1 MYPRGMF
8 MEGGAVRIIRRS
20 PGINHSQTI
29 LLVLI
34 FLLPMFSPI
43 TSVTAETRISADDFE
58 ILDDLTSVLSERENV
73 ISSELVKNMASPSLE
88 GVANSVAGTTSN
100 DPLFGIENM
109 FSDASIVD
117 TTPPEV
123 SHPGPYELLVNPD
136 KSPPGA
142 VDTVWQTIFN
152 LTDYLIWTKYMDLDG
167 NEVEKFEVVTF
178 TTSLFSLL
186 DPETNSFLH
195 AIDIDDDGDNDI
207 QVGLEI
213 SFDLGDD
220 FGIEGDT
227 LWIKPTISFTVLV
240 LEDSRDD
247 PDWNELDTLQVSL
260 LKAFAYS
267 EGILTGGESYVWVID
282 SKFTTPPNDF
292 SINIGLERIFFDISD
307 AGSSLV
313 TSLLSFIGLGIAIP
327 GADESNIVFLGLSAP
342 YAILINNNGQTYCP
356 DRYSQIEL
364 STLPSNEISCGVVAG
379 FGYVHFSPAD
389 TDGDREVWEVAY
401 IEATVHPNGVST
413 RLPSEVNLVIRT
425 DTTLAEDPGV
435 VGENALDTIEYYA
448 DRRADLHVHFH
459 ENKAGEPVENSG
471 DQRGNSTDSIG
482 WLRGMPA
489 GSLSTDEIDRV
500 FTMLGS
506 KSSPELPGGQP
517 EKLGMIIAIK
527 NFSRDTTQNVDDPT
541 LPVNPA
547 YPPKTLVL
555 IRSVESIQSIEY
567 DSWHKRGDIITDHSK
582 IHLELKN
589 IPTSIALYG
598 SFELGSSSATDT
610 SLDSGDNLDFLSKI
624 LDSVILNLV
633 NLFLDIGDIINSV
646 PSEVVSVLTGDSGSG
661 GLNSFAGRDVNLL
674 MTDNLLADRVNM
686 HIDELAVQIGSS
698 PHPVTLDNHVIISK
712 DRGLD
717 QVMGEFGAREP
728 LVPVASSVRFSGLS
742 QFTFSD
748 DEVLGTQSIGLI
760 TDSSEPFRFSFI
772 EHDSNSIDNLSFQSL
787 HLSDIP
793 NNISVLIDE
802 NSLNY
807 VANEGIELMTYVGLD
822 GNQKQGANIH
832 DMPAEFIFEFGE
844 QTSFTAETPISTVEV
859 QISNASEP
867 ITMTGDHF
875 LFHHDSIN
883 ETSTISTRLTG
894 IKELGWISPIEEG
907 ALGAP
912 GRGTA
917 FLKSAGDRPMSINI
931 DNAPTADSSGLSAL
945 ALIDPLPSHLSVEI
959 PTGND
964 DGSELVLPEYDSTKG
979 LSGVAFFIGGFSDFG
994 RSINSVL
1001 AGFTSDISTGTEE
1014 VDDSFSYA
1022 LQLESD
1028 TSFDLIVE
1036 ATYGDQVTKEPP
1048 WVHGIS
1054 FQSSPNGLSEGFHIK
1069 TWLPGLPPLI
1079 DLSISRNTL
1088 ENGEDWYIQASLD
1101 SWEPGREEFMIHAYG
1116 VNGQDLLLTMQGL
1129 EPGKPTNL
1137 FLDAVF
1143 EIRDS
1148 GGITQ
1153 VSTGTQFGLSEKLD
1167 WIHMML
1173 INRESQSRT
1182 EMLINDIPKSISLQ
1196 ASLGTAISID
1206 MSVPEEQRIE
1216 GFAVGSLMLQQM
1228 QWMDGF
1234 WWPATVFLKDIPGY
1248 INLTT
1253 APEMNFDI
1261 TRNLAFQGLPN
1272 LDFTSSD
1279 DGMSLYIEAFGRAIN
1294 SRGDIILLAEGMTD
1308 KLIIKPTN
1316 DFGLEIR
1323 SGGSGVERIYV
1334 RMNDVPTGSSQVG
1347 TPPVFLEEME
1357 AMGENLRS
1365 ATLHIRELVGPYSVI
1380 EVDDVDGG
1388 KIIAS
1393 ARVTTEFAGRD
1404 IQIRG
1409 VLIDAQTTGGVPT
1422 GTTLGVNGLSSDL
1435 SILNLVPGLSGST
1448 HHLLVPEPFTSAIL
1462 TVIATLTE
1470 GGS

>member
-1 MYPRGMF
+1 
-8 MEGGAVRIIRRS
+8 MEGGAVRVIRKS

-43 TSVTAETRISADDFE
+43 TSVSAQTRISADDFE
-58 ILDDLTSVLSERENV
+58 ILDDLTSVLSERESV
-73 ISSELVKNMASPSLE
+73 ISSELVENLASPSLE
-88 GVANSVAGTTSN
+88 GVMNSVAPTTSN
-100 DPLFGIENM
+100 DPLFGIDEM
-109 FSDASIVD
+109 FSDATIVD
-117 TTPPEV
+117 PTPPEV
-123 SHPGPYELLVNPD
+123 VHPGPYDLLINPE

-152 LTDYLIWTKYMDLDG
+152 LTDYLIWTKYIDMDG
-167 NEVEKFEVVTF
+167 NQVEKFEVVTF
-178 TTSLFSLL
+178 TATLL
-186 DPETNSFLH
+186 SFLDSETNSLLH
-195 AIDIDDDGDNDI
+195 AVDIDNDGDNDI

-213 SFDLGDD
+213 SFDLGDEV
-220 FGIEGDT
+220 GIEGDT
-227 LWIKPTISFTVLV
+227 LWIKPTISFTVMV
-240 LEDSRDD
+240 LESSRDD
-247 PDWNELDTLQVSL
+247 SDWDELQTLQVSL

-267 EGILTGGESYVWVID
+267 DGIFTGGESYVWVID
-282 SKFTTPPNDF
+282 SKFTTQPDDF
-292 SINIGLERIFFDISD
+292 SIDIGIEKIFFDISD
-307 AGSSLV
+307 ASSSLV
-313 TSLLSFIGLGIAIP
+313 ASLISLIAGGISIPGLGGDA
-327 GADESNIVFLGLSAP
+327 SNIVLGSLSAP

-356 DRYSQIEL
+356 ERYSQIEL
-364 STLPSNEISCGVVAG
+364 TTLPSSEISCGVIAG
-379 FGYVHFSPAD
+379 FGYVHFSPQD
-389 TDGDREVWEVAY
+389 TDGNRDIWEVAY
-401 IEATVHPNGVST
+401 IEATIHPNGVST

-425 DTTLAEDPGV
+425 DSTLSEGAGD

-448 DRRADLHVHFH
+448 DRRSDLHVHFH
-459 ENKAGEPVENSG
+459 ENKAGEPVASG
-471 DQRGNSTDSIG
+471 ESSGNSTDTIG

-489 GSLSTDEIDRV
+489 GSLSADEIDRI

-527 NFSRDTTQNVDDPT
+527 NFSKDSTQNVDDST

-547 YPPKTLVL
+547 FPPKTLVL
-555 IRSVESIQSIEY
+555 IRSSQSIQSIEY

-582 IHLELKN
+582 IHLEMKDL
-589 IPTSIALYG
+589 PTSIVLYG
-598 SFELGSSSATDT
+598 SFEFGSSSTSDT
-610 SLDSGDNLDFLSKI
+610 SLDSGTNLDFVSKI

-633 NLFLDIGDIINSV
+633 DLFLDIGGIINSI
-646 PSEVVSVLTGDSGSG
+646 PSEVVSVLTGDSGG
-661 GLNSFAGRDVNLL
+661 VGLNSFAGRDVTLL
-674 MTDNLLADRVNM
+674 MTDNLLLERVNM
-686 HIDELAVQIGSS
+686 QINELAVQIGSS
-698 PHPVTLDNHVIISK
+698 PHPVTLGDHVIISK
-712 DRGLD
+712 DRNLN
-717 QVMGEFGAREP
+717 QVMGESGLREP
-728 LVPVASSVRFSGLS
+728 LVPVASSIRFSGLS
-742 QFTFSD
+742 EFTFSD
-748 DEVLGTQSIGLI
+748 DDVLETQSISLI
-760 TDSSEPFRFSFI
+760 TESSESFRFSFI
-772 EHDSNSIDNLSFQSL
+772 EHNGDSLENLSFQSL

-793 NNISVLIDE
+793 NNISVMIDE

-807 VANEGIELMTYVGLD
+807 IANEDIELMTYVGLD
-822 GNQKQGANIH
+822 GEQRQGANIH
-832 DMPAEFIFEFGE
+832 DMPAEFIFEFGD
-844 QTSFTAETPISTVEV
+844 QTSFIAESPISTVEV
-859 QISNASEP
+859 QISNSSAP

-894 IKELGWISPIEEG
+894 IQELGWISPVEEG
-907 ALGAP
+907 APGEL

-945 ALIDPLPSHLSVEI
+945 ALVDPLPSHLSVEI

-964 DGSELVLPEYDSTKG
+964 GGSDLVIPEFNSTKG
-979 LSGVAFFIGGFSDFG
+979 LSGVAFFIGGLSDFG

-1001 AGFTSDISTGTEE
+1001 AGFTGDISTGTEE

-1028 TSFDLIVE
+1028 TSFDLVVE
-1036 ATYGDQVTKEPP
+1036 ATYGNPVNSEPP

-1054 FQSSPNGLSEGFHIK
+1054 FQSSPNGLSDGFHIK

-1079 DLSISRNTL
+1079 DLSISRTSQL
-1088 ENGEDWYIQASLD
+1088 NGEDWYIQASLD

-1129 EPGKPTNL
+1129 EPGKSTNL
-1137 FLDAVF
+1137 FLDSVF

-1148 GGITQ
+1148 GGITE
-1153 VSTGTQFGLSEKLD
+1153 VSTGTQFGLSERLD

-1173 INRESQSRT
+1173 INRDSQSRT
-1182 EMLINDIPKSISLQ
+1182 EMLINEIPKSIALQ

-1206 MSVPEEQRIE
+1206 MSVPEEERIE

-1261 TRNLAFQGLPN
+1261 TKNLAFQGLPN
-1272 LDFTSSD
+1272 FEFTSSD

-1316 DFGLEIR
+1316 AYGLEIR
-1323 SGGSGVERIYV
+1323 SSGSGVEKIYI

-1393 ARVTTEFAGRD
+1393 AKVTTEFAGRE

-1448 HHLLVPEPFTSAIL
+1448 HHVLVPEPFTSAIL
-1462 TVIATLTE
+1462 TVIATLSE
-1470 GGS
+1470 GGN

>member
-1 MYPRGMF
+1 
-8 MEGGAVRIIRRS
+8 
-20 PGINHSQTI
+20 
-29 LLVLI
+29 
-34 FLLPMFSPI
+34 
-43 TSVTAETRISADDFE
+43 
-58 ILDDLTSVLSERENV
+58 
-73 ISSELVKNMASPSLE
+73 
-88 GVANSVAGTTSN
+88 
-100 DPLFGIENM
+100 
-109 FSDASIVD
+109 
-117 TTPPEV
+117 
-123 SHPGPYELLVNPD
+123 
-136 KSPPGA
+136 
-142 VDTVWQTIFN
+142 
-152 LTDYLIWTKYMDLDG
+152 
-167 NEVEKFEVVTF
+167 
-178 TTSLFSLL
+178 
-186 DPETNSFLH
+186 
-195 AIDIDDDGDNDI
+195 
-207 QVGLEI
+207 
-213 SFDLGDD
+213 
-220 FGIEGDT
+220 
-227 LWIKPTISFTVLV
+227 
-240 LEDSRDD
+240 
-247 PDWNELDTLQVSL
+247 
-260 LKAFAYS
+260 
-267 EGILTGGESYVWVID
+267 
-282 SKFTTPPNDF
+282 
-292 SINIGLERIFFDISD
+292 
-307 AGSSLV
+307 
-313 TSLLSFIGLGIAIP
+313 
-327 GADESNIVFLGLSAP
+327 
-342 YAILINNNGQTYCP
+342 
-356 DRYSQIEL
+356 
-364 STLPSNEISCGVVAG
+364 
-379 FGYVHFSPAD
+379 
-389 TDGDREVWEVAY
+389 
-401 IEATVHPNGVST
+401 
-413 RLPSEVNLVIRT
+413 
-425 DTTLAEDPGV
+425 
-435 VGENALDTIEYYA
+435 
-448 DRRADLHVHFH
+448 
-459 ENKAGEPVENSG
+459 
-471 DQRGNSTDSIG
+471 
-482 WLRGMPA
+482 
-489 GSLSTDEIDRV
+489 
-500 FTMLGS
+500 
-506 KSSPELPGGQP
+506 
-517 EKLGMIIAIK
+517 
-527 NFSRDTTQNVDDPT
+527 
-541 LPVNPA
+541 
-547 YPPKTLVL
+547 
-555 IRSVESIQSIEY
+555 
-567 DSWHKRGDIITDHSK
+567 
-582 IHLELKN
+582 
-589 IPTSIALYG
+589 
-598 SFELGSSSATDT
+598 
-610 SLDSGDNLDFLSKI
+610 
-624 LDSVILNLV
+624 
-633 NLFLDIGDIINSV
+633 
-646 PSEVVSVLTGDSGSG
+646 
-661 GLNSFAGRDVNLL
+661 
-674 MTDNLLADRVNM
+674 
-686 HIDELAVQIGSS
+686 
-698 PHPVTLDNHVIISK
+698 
-712 DRGLD
+712 
-717 QVMGEFGAREP
+717 MGEFGARDP

-994 RSINSVL
+994 RSINSIL

-1167 WIHMML
+1167 WIHMVL

>member
-1 MYPRGMF
+1 
-8 MEGGAVRIIRRS
+8 MEGGAVRVIRRS

-43 TSVTAETRISADDFE
+43 TSVSAQTRISADDFE
-58 ILDDLTSVLSERENV
+58 ILDDLTSVLSERESV
-73 ISSELVKNMASPSLE
+73 ISSELVENLASPSLE
-88 GVANSVAGTTSN
+88 GVMNSVASTTSN
-100 DPLFGIENM
+100 DPLFGIDEM
-109 FSDASIVD
+109 FSDATIVD
-117 TTPPEV
+117 PTPPEV
-123 SHPGPYELLVNPD
+123 VHPGPYDLLINPE

-152 LTDYLIWTKYMDLDG
+152 LTDYLIWTKYIDMDG

-178 TTSLFSLL
+178 TATLLSFL

-195 AIDIDDDGDNDI
+195 AIDVDDDGDNDI

-213 SFDLGDD
+213 AFDLGDEL
-220 FGIEGDT
+220 GIEGDT
-227 LWIKPTISFTVLV
+227 LWIKPTISFTVIV
-240 LEDSRDD
+240 LESSRDD
-247 PDWNELDTLQVSL
+247 SDWDELQSLQVSL

-267 EGILTGGESYVWVID
+267 DGIFNGGESYVWVID
-282 SKFTTPPNDF
+282 SKFTTQPDDF
-292 SINIGLERIFFDISD
+292 SIDIGIEKIFFDISD
-307 AGSSLV
+307 ASSSLV
-313 TSLLSFIGLGIAIP
+313 ASLISLIAGGISIPGLGGDA
-327 GADESNIVFLGLSAP
+327 SNIVLGALSAP

-356 DRYSQIEL
+356 ERYSQIEL
-364 STLPSNEISCGVVAG
+364 TTLPSSEISCGVIAG
-379 FGYVHFSPAD
+379 FGYVHFSPQD
-389 TDGDREVWEVAY
+389 TDGNRDIWEVAY
-401 IEATVHPNGVST
+401 IEATIHPNGVST

-425 DTTLAEDPGV
+425 DSTLSEGAGD

-448 DRRADLHVHFH
+448 DRRSDLRVHFH
-459 ENKAGEPVENSG
+459 ENKAGEPVASG
-471 DQRGNSTDSIG
+471 ESRGNSTDTIG

-489 GSLSTDEIDRV
+489 GSLSVDEIDRI

-506 KSSPELPGGQP
+506 KASPELPGGQP

-527 NFSRDTTQNVDDPT
+527 NFSRDSTQNVDDST

-547 YPPKTLVL
+547 FPPKTLVL
-555 IRSVESIQSIEY
+555 IRSSQSIQSIEY

-582 IHLELKN
+582 IHLEMKDL
-589 IPTSIALYG
+589 PTSIVLYG
-598 SFELGSSSATDT
+598 SFEFSSSSTSDT
-610 SLDSGDNLDFLSKI
+610 SLDSGTNLDFVSKI

-633 NLFLDIGDIINSV
+633 DLFLDIGGIINSI
-646 PSEVVSVLTGDSGSG
+646 PSEVVSVLTGDSGG
-661 GLNSFAGRDVNLL
+661 VGLDSFAGRDVTLL
-674 MTDNLLADRVNM
+674 MTDNLLVDRVNM
-686 HIDELAVQIGSS
+686 QINELAVQIGSS
-698 PHPVTLDNHVIISK
+698 PHPVTLGDHIIISK
-712 DRGLD
+712 DRNLN
-717 QVMGEFGAREP
+717 QVMGESGLREP
-728 LVPVASSVRFSGLS
+728 LVPVASSIRFSGLS
-742 QFTFSD
+742 EFTFSD
-748 DEVLGTQSIGLI
+748 DDVLETQSISLI
-760 TDSSEPFRFSFI
+760 TDSSESFRFSFI
-772 EHDSNSIDNLSFQSL
+772 EHNGDSLENLSFQSL

-793 NNISVLIDE
+793 NNISVVIDE

-807 VANEGIELMTYVGLD
+807 IANEGIELMTYVGLD
-822 GNQKQGANIH
+822 GEQRQGANIH
-832 DMPAEFIFEFGE
+832 DMPAEFIFEFGD
-844 QTSFTAETPISTVEV
+844 QTSFIAESPISTVEV
-859 QISNASEP
+859 QISNSSAP

-894 IKELGWISPIEEG
+894 IQELGWISPTEEG
-907 ALGAP
+907 APGEL

-945 ALIDPLPSHLSVEI
+945 ALVDPLPSHLSVEI
-959 PTGND
+959 PTGGND
-964 DGSELVLPEYDSTKG
+964 GGSDLVLPEFNSTKG

-1001 AGFTSDISTGTEE
+1001 AGFTGDISTGTEE

-1028 TSFDLIVE
+1028 TSFDLVVE
-1036 ATYGDQVTKEPP
+1036 ATYGNPVNSEPP

-1054 FQSSPNGLSEGFHIK
+1054 FQSSPNGLSDGFHIK

-1079 DLSISRNTL
+1079 DLSISRTSQL
-1088 ENGEDWYIQASLD
+1088 NGEDWYIQASLD

-1137 FLDAVF
+1137 FLDSVF

-1148 GGITQ
+1148 GGITE
-1153 VSTGTQFGLSEKLD
+1153 VSTGTQFGLSERLD

-1173 INRESQSRT
+1173 INRDSQSRT
-1182 EMLINDIPKSISLQ
+1182 EMLINEIPKSIALQ

-1206 MSVPEEQRIE
+1206 MSVPEEERIE

-1261 TRNLAFQGLPN
+1261 TKNLAFQGLPN
-1272 LDFTSSD
+1272 FEFTSSD

-1316 DFGLEIR
+1316 AYGLEIR
-1323 SGGSGVERIYV
+1323 SSGSGVEKIYI

-1347 TPPVFLEEME
+1347 SPPVFLEEME

-1393 ARVTTEFAGRD
+1393 AKITTEFAGRE

-1448 HHLLVPEPFTSAIL
+1448 HHVLVPEPFTSAIL
-1462 TVIATLTE
+1462 TVIATLSE
-1470 GGS
+1470 GGN

>member
-1 MYPRGMF
+1 MQ
-8 MEGGAVRIIRRS
+8 GGAVRLIRKS

-29 LLVLI
+29 LLVMI

-43 TSVTAETRISADDFE
+43 SSVSAETRMGADDFE
-58 ILDDLTSVLSERENV
+58 ILDDLTSVLSERESV
-73 ISSELVKNMASPSLE
+73 ISSELVENLASPSLE
-88 GVANSVAGTTSN
+88 GVMNSVAPTTSN
-100 DPLFGIENM
+100 DPLFGIDEM
-109 FSDASIVD
+109 FSDATIVD
-117 TTPPEV
+117 PTPPEV
-123 SHPGPYELLVNPD
+123 VHPGPYDLLINPE

-152 LTDYLIWTKYMDLDG
+152 LTDYLIWTKYIDMDG
-167 NEVEKFEVVTF
+167 NQVEKFEVVTF
-178 TTSLFSLL
+178 TATLL
-186 DPETNSFLH
+186 SFLDSETNSLLH
-195 AIDIDDDGDNDI
+195 AVDIDDDGDNDI

-213 SFDLGDD
+213 SFDLGDEV
-220 FGIEGDT
+220 GIEGDT
-227 LWIKPTISFTVLV
+227 LWIKPTISFTVMV
-240 LEDSRDD
+240 LESSRDD
-247 PDWNELDTLQVSL
+247 SDWDELQTLQVSL

-267 EGILTGGESYVWVID
+267 DGIFTGGESYVWVID
-282 SKFTTPPNDF
+282 SKFTTQPDDF
-292 SINIGLERIFFDISD
+292 SIDIGIEKIFFDISD
-307 AGSSLV
+307 ASSSLV
-313 TSLLSFIGLGIAIP
+313 ASLISLIAGGISIPGLG
-327 GADESNIVFLGLSAP
+327 GDTSNIVLGSLSAP

-356 DRYSQIEL
+356 ERYSQIEL
-364 STLPSNEISCGVVAG
+364 TTLPSSEISCGVIAG
-379 FGYVHFSPAD
+379 FGYVHFSPQD
-389 TDGDREVWEVAY
+389 TDGNRDIWEVAY
-401 IEATVHPNGVST
+401 IEATIHPNGVST

-425 DTTLAEDPGV
+425 DSTLSEGAGD

-448 DRRADLHVHFH
+448 DRRSDLHVHFH
-459 ENKAGEPVENSG
+459 ENKAGEPVASG
-471 DQRGNSTDSIG
+471 ESSGNSTDTIG

-489 GSLSTDEIDRV
+489 GSLSVDEIDRI

-527 NFSRDTTQNVDDPT
+527 NFSRDSTQNVDDST

-547 YPPKTLVL
+547 FPPKTLVL
-555 IRSVESIQSIEY
+555 IRSSQSIQSIEY

-582 IHLELKN
+582 IHLEMKDL
-589 IPTSIALYG
+589 PTSIVLYG
-598 SFELGSSSATDT
+598 SFEFGSSSTSDT
-610 SLDSGDNLDFLSKI
+610 SLDSGTNLDFVSKI

-633 NLFLDIGDIINSV
+633 DLFLDIGGIINSI
-646 PSEVVSVLTGDSGSG
+646 PSEVVSVLTGDSGG
-661 GLNSFAGRDVNLL
+661 VGLNSFAGRDVTLL
-674 MTDNLLADRVNM
+674 MTDNLLLERVNM
-686 HIDELAVQIGSS
+686 QINELAVQIGSS
-698 PHPVTLDNHVIISK
+698 PHPVTLGDHVIISK
-712 DRGLD
+712 DRNLN
-717 QVMGEFGAREP
+717 QVMGESGLREP
-728 LVPVASSVRFSGLS
+728 LVPVASSIRFSGLS
-742 QFTFSD
+742 EFTFSD
-748 DEVLGTQSIGLI
+748 DDVLETQSISLI
-760 TDSSEPFRFSFI
+760 TESSESFRFSFI
-772 EHDSNSIDNLSFQSL
+772 EHNGDSLENLSFQSL

-793 NNISVLIDE
+793 NNISVMIDE

-807 VANEGIELMTYVGLD
+807 IANEGIELMTYVGLD
-822 GNQKQGANIH
+822 GEQRQGANIH
-832 DMPAEFIFEFGE
+832 DMPAEFIFEFGD
-844 QTSFTAETPISTVEV
+844 QTSFIAESPISTVEV
-859 QISNASEP
+859 QISNSSAP

-894 IKELGWISPIEEG
+894 IQELGWISPVEEG
-907 ALGAP
+907 APGEL

-945 ALIDPLPSHLSVEI
+945 ALVDPLPSHLSVEI

-964 DGSELVLPEYDSTKG
+964 GGSDLVLPEFNSTKG
-979 LSGVAFFIGGFSDFG
+979 LSGVAFFIGGLSDFG

-1001 AGFTSDISTGTEE
+1001 AGFTGDISTGTEE

-1028 TSFDLIVE
+1028 TSFDLVVE
-1036 ATYGDQVTKEPP
+1036 ATYGNPVNSEPP

-1054 FQSSPNGLSEGFHIK
+1054 FQSSPNGLSDGFHIK

-1079 DLSISRNTL
+1079 DLSISRTSQL
-1088 ENGEDWYIQASLD
+1088 NGEDWYIQASLD

-1129 EPGKPTNL
+1129 EPGKSTNL
-1137 FLDAVF
+1137 FLDSVF
-1143 EIRDS
+1143 EIRDT
-1148 GGITQ
+1148 GGITE
-1153 VSTGTQFGLSEKLD
+1153 VATGTQFGLSESLE

-1182 EMLINDIPKSISLQ
+1182 EMLINDIPKSIALQ
-1196 ASLGTAISID
+1196 ASIGTAISID
-1206 MSVPEEQRIE
+1206 MSVPENERID
-1216 GFAVGSLMLQQM
+1216 GFAVGSLMIQQM

-1261 TRNLAFQGLPN
+1261 TQNLAFQGLPN
-1272 LDFTSSD
+1272 FEFTSSD

-1294 SRGDIILLAEGMTD
+1294 SRGDMILLAQGMTD
-1308 KLIIKPTN
+1308 KLVIKPTSG
-1316 DFGLEIR
+1316 FGLEIR
-1323 SGGSGVERIYV
+1323 SSGNGVEKIYV
-1334 RMNDVPTGSSQVG
+1334 RMNNVPTGSSQPG

-1388 KIIAS
+1388 KVIVS
-1393 ARVTTEFAGRD
+1393 ARLTTEFAGKE
-1404 IQIRG
+1404 IQLRG

-1435 SILNLVPGLSGST
+1435 SILNLIPGLSGST
-1448 HHLLVPEPFTSAIL
+1448 HHVLVPEPFTSAIM
-1462 TVIATLTE
+1462 TIFATLME
-1470 GGS
+1470 GGG

>member
-1 MYPRGMF
+1 
-8 MEGGAVRIIRRS
+8 MEGGAVRVIRRS

-43 TSVTAETRISADDFE
+43 TSVSAQTRISADDFE
-58 ILDDLTSVLSERENV
+58 ILDDLTSVLSERESV
-73 ISSELVKNMASPSLE
+73 ISSELVENLASPSLE
-88 GVANSVAGTTSN
+88 GVMNSVASTTSN
-100 DPLFGIENM
+100 DPLFGIDEM
-109 FSDASIVD
+109 FSDATIVD
-117 TTPPEV
+117 PTPPEV
-123 SHPGPYELLVNPD
+123 VHPGPYDLLINPE

-152 LTDYLIWTKYMDLDG
+152 LTDYLIWTKYIDMDG

-178 TTSLFSLL
+178 TATLLSFL
-186 DPETNSFLH
+186 DPETNSLLH
-195 AIDIDDDGDNDI
+195 AIDVDDDGDNDI

-213 SFDLGDD
+213 AFDLGDEL
-220 FGIEGDT
+220 GIEGDT
-227 LWIKPTISFTVLV
+227 LWIKPTISFTVIV
-240 LEDSRDD
+240 LESSRDD
-247 PDWNELDTLQVSL
+247 SDWDELQSLQVSL

-267 EGILTGGESYVWVID
+267 DGIFNGGESYVWVID
-282 SKFTTPPNDF
+282 SKFTTQPDDF
-292 SINIGLERIFFDISD
+292 SIDIGIEKIFFDISD
-307 AGSSLV
+307 ASSSLV
-313 TSLLSFIGLGIAIP
+313 ASLISLIAGGISIPGLGGDA
-327 GADESNIVFLGLSAP
+327 SNIVLGALSAP

-356 DRYSQIEL
+356 ERYSQIEL
-364 STLPSNEISCGVVAG
+364 TTLPSSEISCGVIAG
-379 FGYVHFSPAD
+379 FGYVHFSPQD
-389 TDGDREVWEVAY
+389 TDGNRDIWEVAY
-401 IEATVHPNGVST
+401 IEATIHPNGVST

-425 DTTLAEDPGV
+425 DSTLSEGAGD

-448 DRRADLHVHFH
+448 DRRSDLRVHFH
-459 ENKAGEPVENSG
+459 ENKAGEPVASG
-471 DQRGNSTDSIG
+471 ESRGNSTDTIG

-489 GSLSTDEIDRV
+489 GSLSVDEIDRI

-506 KSSPELPGGQP
+506 KASPELPGGQP

-527 NFSRDTTQNVDDPT
+527 NFSRDSTQNVDDST

-547 YPPKTLVL
+547 FPPKTLVL
-555 IRSVESIQSIEY
+555 IRSSQSIQSIEY

-582 IHLELKN
+582 IHLEMKDL
-589 IPTSIALYG
+589 PTSIVLYG
-598 SFELGSSSATDT
+598 SFEFSSSSTSDT
-610 SLDSGDNLDFLSKI
+610 SLDSGTNLDFVSKI

-633 NLFLDIGDIINSV
+633 DLFLDIGGIINSI
-646 PSEVVSVLTGDSGSG
+646 PSEVVSVLTGDSGG
-661 GLNSFAGRDVNLL
+661 VGLNSFAGRDVTLL
-674 MTDNLLADRVNM
+674 MTDNLLVDRVNM
-686 HIDELAVQIGSS
+686 QINELAVQIGSS
-698 PHPVTLDNHVIISK
+698 PHPVTLGDHIIISK
-712 DRGLD
+712 DRNLN
-717 QVMGEFGAREP
+717 QVMGESGLREP
-728 LVPVASSVRFSGLS
+728 LVPVASSIRFSGLS
-742 QFTFSD
+742 EFTFSD
-748 DEVLGTQSIGLI
+748 DDVLETQSISLI
-760 TDSSEPFRFSFI
+760 TDSSESFRFSFI
-772 EHDSNSIDNLSFQSL
+772 EHNGDSLENLSFQSL

-793 NNISVLIDE
+793 NNISVVIDE

-807 VANEGIELMTYVGLD
+807 IANEGIELMTYVGLD
-822 GNQKQGANIH
+822 GEQRQGANIH
-832 DMPAEFIFEFGE
+832 DMPAEFIFEFGD
-844 QTSFTAETPISTVEV
+844 QTSFIAESPISTVEV
-859 QISNASEP
+859 QISNSSAP

-894 IKELGWISPIEEG
+894 IQELGWISPTEEG
-907 ALGAP
+907 APGEL

-945 ALIDPLPSHLSVEI
+945 ALVDPLPSHLSVEI
-959 PTGND
+959 PTGGND
-964 DGSELVLPEYDSTKG
+964 GGSDLVLPEFNSTKG

-1001 AGFTSDISTGTEE
+1001 AGFTGDISTGTEE

-1028 TSFDLIVE
+1028 TSFDLVVE
-1036 ATYGDQVTKEPP
+1036 ATYGNPVNSEPP

-1054 FQSSPNGLSEGFHIK
+1054 FQSSPNGLSDGFHIK

-1079 DLSISRNTL
+1079 DLSISRTSQL
-1088 ENGEDWYIQASLD
+1088 NGEDWYIQASLD

-1137 FLDAVF
+1137 FLDSVF

-1148 GGITQ
+1148 GGITE
-1153 VSTGTQFGLSEKLD
+1153 VSTGTQFGLSERLD

-1173 INRESQSRT
+1173 INRDSQSRT
-1182 EMLINDIPKSISLQ
+1182 EMLINEIPKSIALQ

-1206 MSVPEEQRIE
+1206 MSVPEEERIE

-1261 TRNLAFQGLPN
+1261 TKNLAFQGLPN
-1272 LDFTSSD
+1272 FEFTSSD

-1316 DFGLEIR
+1316 AYGLEIR
-1323 SGGSGVERIYV
+1323 SSGSGVEKIYI

-1347 TPPVFLEEME
+1347 SPPVFLEEME

-1393 ARVTTEFAGRD
+1393 AKVTTEFAGRE

-1448 HHLLVPEPFTSAIL
+1448 HHVLVPEPFTSAIL
-1462 TVIATLTE
+1462 TVIATLSE
-1470 GGS
+1470 GGN

>member
-1 MYPRGMF
+1 
-8 MEGGAVRIIRRS
+8 MEGGAVRVIRKS

-43 TSVTAETRISADDFE
+43 TSVSAQTRISADDFE
-58 ILDDLTSVLSERENV
+58 ILDDLTSVLSERESV
-73 ISSELVKNMASPSLE
+73 ISSELVENLASPSLE
-88 GVANSVAGTTSN
+88 GVMNSVAPTTSN
-100 DPLFGIENM
+100 DPLFGIDEM
-109 FSDASIVD
+109 FSDATIVD
-117 TTPPEV
+117 PTPPEV
-123 SHPGPYELLVNPD
+123 VHPGPYDLLINPE

-152 LTDYLIWTKYMDLDG
+152 LTDYLIWTKYIDMDG
-167 NEVEKFEVVTF
+167 NQVEKFEVVTF
-178 TTSLFSLL
+178 TATLL
-186 DPETNSFLH
+186 SFLDSETNSLLH
-195 AIDIDDDGDNDI
+195 AVDIDNDGDNDI

-213 SFDLGDD
+213 SFDLGDEV
-220 FGIEGDT
+220 GIEGDT
-227 LWIKPTISFTVLV
+227 LWIKPTISFTVMV
-240 LEDSRDD
+240 LESSRDD
-247 PDWNELDTLQVSL
+247 SDWDELQTLQVSL

-267 EGILTGGESYVWVID
+267 DGIFTGGESYVWVID
-282 SKFTTPPNDF
+282 SKFTTQPDDF
-292 SINIGLERIFFDISD
+292 SIDIGIEKIFFDISD
-307 AGSSLV
+307 ASSSLV
-313 TSLLSFIGLGIAIP
+313 ASLISLIAGGISIPGLGGDA
-327 GADESNIVFLGLSAP
+327 SNIVLGSLSAP

-356 DRYSQIEL
+356 ERYSQIEL
-364 STLPSNEISCGVVAG
+364 TTLPSSEISCGVIAG
-379 FGYVHFSPAD
+379 FGYVHFSPQD
-389 TDGDREVWEVAY
+389 TDGNRDIWEVAY
-401 IEATVHPNGVST
+401 IEATIHPNGVST

-425 DTTLAEDPGV
+425 DSTLSEGAGD

-448 DRRADLHVHFH
+448 DRRSDLHVHFH
-459 ENKAGEPVENSG
+459 ENKAGEPVASG
-471 DQRGNSTDSIG
+471 ESSGNSTDTIG

-489 GSLSTDEIDRV
+489 GSLSADEIDRI

-527 NFSRDTTQNVDDPT
+527 NFSKDSTQNVDDST

-547 YPPKTLVL
+547 FPPKTLVL
-555 IRSVESIQSIEY
+555 IRSSQSIQSIEY

-582 IHLELKN
+582 IHLEMKDL
-589 IPTSIALYG
+589 PTSIVLYG
-598 SFELGSSSATDT
+598 SFEFGSSSTSDT
-610 SLDSGDNLDFLSKI
+610 SLDSGTNLDFVSKI

-633 NLFLDIGDIINSV
+633 DLFLDIGGIINSI
-646 PSEVVSVLTGDSGSG
+646 PSEVVSVLTGDSGG
-661 GLNSFAGRDVNLL
+661 VGLNSFAGRDVTLL
-674 MTDNLLADRVNM
+674 MTDNLLLERVNM
-686 HIDELAVQIGSS
+686 QINELAVQIGSS
-698 PHPVTLDNHVIISK
+698 PHPVTLGDHVIISK
-712 DRGLD
+712 DRNLN
-717 QVMGEFGAREP
+717 QVMGESGLREP
-728 LVPVASSVRFSGLS
+728 LVPVASSIRFSGLS
-742 QFTFSD
+742 EFTFSD
-748 DEVLGTQSIGLI
+748 DDVLETQSISLI
-760 TDSSEPFRFSFI
+760 TESSESFRFSFI
-772 EHDSNSIDNLSFQSL
+772 EHNGDSLENLSFQSL

-793 NNISVLIDE
+793 NNISVMIDE

-807 VANEGIELMTYVGLD
+807 IANEGIELMTYVGLD
-822 GNQKQGANIH
+822 GEQKQGANIH
-832 DMPAEFIFEFGE
+832 DMPAEFIFEFGD
-844 QTSFTAETPISTVEV
+844 QTSFIAESPISTVEV
-859 QISNASEP
+859 QISNSSAP

-894 IKELGWISPIEEG
+894 IQELGWISPVEEG
-907 ALGAP
+907 APGEL

-945 ALIDPLPSHLSVEI
+945 ALVDPLPSHLSVEI

-964 DGSELVLPEYDSTKG
+964 GGSDLVIPEFNSTKG

-1001 AGFTSDISTGTEE
+1001 AGFTGDISTGTEE

-1028 TSFDLIVE
+1028 TSFDLVVE
-1036 ATYGDQVTKEPP
+1036 ATYGNPVNSEPP

-1054 FQSSPNGLSEGFHIK
+1054 FQSSPNGLSDGFHIK

-1079 DLSISRNTL
+1079 DLSISRTSQL
-1088 ENGEDWYIQASLD
+1088 NGEDWYIQASLD

-1129 EPGKPTNL
+1129 EPGKSTNL
-1137 FLDAVF
+1137 FLDSVF

-1148 GGITQ
+1148 GGITE
-1153 VSTGTQFGLSEKLD
+1153 VSTGTQFGLSERLD

-1173 INRESQSRT
+1173 INRDSQSRT
-1182 EMLINDIPKSISLQ
+1182 EMLINEIPKSIALQ

-1206 MSVPEEQRIE
+1206 MSVPEEERIE

-1261 TRNLAFQGLPN
+1261 TKNLAFQGLPN
-1272 LDFTSSD
+1272 FEFTSSD

-1316 DFGLEIR
+1316 AYGLEIR
-1323 SGGSGVERIYV
+1323 SSGSGVEKIYI

-1393 ARVTTEFAGRD
+1393 AKVTTEFAGRE

-1448 HHLLVPEPFTSAIL
+1448 HHVLVPEPFTSAIL
-1462 TVIATLTE
+1462 TVIATLSE
-1470 GGS
+1470 GGN

>member
-1 MYPRGMF
+1 MQD
-8 MEGGAVRIIRRS
+8 GAVRIIRRS
-20 PGINHSQTI
+20 PGRDHSQTI

-43 TSVTAETRISADDFE
+43 ASVSAENRISSDDFE
-58 ILDDLTSVLSERENV
+58 ILDDLTNVLYERESV
-73 ISSELVKNMASPSLE
+73 ISSELVENMASPSLE
-88 GVANSVAGTTSN
+88 GVINSLADTTNN
-100 DPLFGIENM
+100 DPLFGIDDT
-109 FSDASIVD
+109 FSDSTMID
-117 TTPPEV
+117 TNPPEV
-123 SHPGPYELLVNPD
+123 VHPGPYDLLVNPEN
-136 KSPPGA
+136 SPPGA
-142 VDTVWQTIFN
+142 VNTVWETIFN
-152 LTDYLIWTKYMDLDG
+152 LTDYLIWTKYIDSDG

-178 TTSLFSLL
+178 TATLFSFL
-186 DPETNSFLH
+186 DQETDSLLH
-195 AIDIDDDGDNDI
+195 AIDVDDDGDNDI
-207 QVGLEI
+207 QVGLAI
-213 SFDLGDD
+213 SFDLGDE

-227 LWIKPTISFTVLV
+227 LWIKPTISFTVKV
-240 LEDSRDD
+240 LEDSQND
-247 PDWNELDTLQVSL
+247 PDWEDLETLQVSL

-282 SKFTTPPNDF
+282 SKFTMQPDDF
-292 SINIGLERIFFDISD
+292 SIDVGIERFFFDISD

-313 TSLLSFIGLGIAIP
+313 ASLLSLLSLGIPIP
-327 GADESNIVFLGLSAP
+327 GADESNIVLSSLSSP
-342 YAILINNNGQTYCP
+342 YAILVNNNGQTYCP

-364 STLPSNEISCGVVAG
+364 STLPSSEISCGVVAG
-379 FGYVHFSPAD
+379 FGYVHLSPQD
-389 TDGDREVWEVAY
+389 TDGSREVWEVAY
-401 IEATVHPNGVST
+401 IEATIHPNGLST

-425 DTTLAEDPGV
+425 DTTLAEGAGG

-448 DRRADLHVHFH
+448 DRRSDLHIHFH
-459 ENKAGEPVENSG
+459 ENKAGEPVENPE
-471 DQRGNSTDSIG
+471 DERGNSTDTIG

-489 GSLSTDEIDRV
+489 GSLSSDEIDRV

-555 IRSVESIQSIEY
+555 IRSSQSIESIEY
-567 DSWHKRGDIITDHSK
+567 DSWHKRGDIVTDHSK
-582 IHLELKN
+582 IHLEMKN
-589 IPTSIALYG
+589 LPTSIALFG
-598 SFELGSSSATDT
+598 SFELGGSSTTDT
-610 SLDSGDNLDFLSKI
+610 SLDSGTNLDFMSKI

-633 NLFLDIGDIINSV
+633 NLFLDIGDIINSI
-646 PSEVVSVLTGDSGSG
+646 PSEVVSVLAGDAGTD
-661 GLNSFAGRDVNLL
+661 GLSSFAGRDVNLL
-674 MTDNLLADRVNM
+674 MTDNLLATRVNM
-686 HIDELAVQIGSS
+686 NIDKIAIQIGSS
-698 PHPVTLDNHVIISK
+698 PHPVTDGDHVIISK
-712 DRGLD
+712 DRDLD
-717 QVMGEFGAREP
+717 QVMGEFGLRDP

-742 QFTFSD
+742 ELTFSD
-748 DEVLGTQSIGLI
+748 DDVLETQSLGLK
-760 TDSSEPFRFSFI
+760 TDSSESFRFSFI
-772 EHDSNSIDNLSFQSL
+772 EHDSNSIENISFQSL

-793 NNISVLIDE
+793 NNISIEIDADSLIY
-802 NSLNY
+802 N
-807 VANEGIELMTYVGLD
+807 ANEGIELITYVGLD
-822 GNQKQGANIH
+822 GEQRQGANIH
-832 DMPAEFIFEFGE
+832 DMPAEFTFNFGE
-844 QTSFTAETPISTVEV
+844 ETSFIAETPISTVEV

-875 LFHHDSIN
+875 LFHHDSID

-894 IKELGWISPIEEG
+894 IQELGWIPPIEEG
-907 ALGAP
+907 ASGST

-945 ALIDPLPSHLSVEI
+945 ALISPLPSRLSVEV
-959 PTGND
+959 PTGNTESS
-964 DGSELVLPEYDSTKG
+964 GLVLPEFDSSQG

-1014 VDDSFSYA
+1014 VDESFSYA

-1028 TSFDLIVE
+1028 SSFDLVVE
-1036 ATYGDQVTKEPP
+1036 ATYGNPVSKEPP

-1054 FQSSPNGLSEGFHIK
+1054 FQSSPNGLTDGFHIK

-1079 DLSISRNTL
+1079 DLSITRNSLT
-1088 ENGEDWYIQASLD
+1088 NGDDWYIQASLD
-1101 SWEPGREEFMIHAYG
+1101 GWKPGREEFMIHAYG

-1129 EPGKPTNL
+1129 DPGKSTNM
-1137 FLDAVF
+1137 FIDTVF
-1143 EIRDS
+1143 EIREKGS
-1148 GGITQ
+1148 ITE
-1153 VSTGTQFGLSEKLD
+1153 VSTGTQFGLSERLD

-1182 EMLINDIPKSISLQ
+1182 EMLINEIPKSIALQ

-1206 MSVPEEQRIE
+1206 MSVPEQERIE

-1228 QWMDGF
+1228 QWLDGF
-1234 WWPATVFLKDIPGY
+1234 WWPATVFLKDVPGY

-1261 TRNLAFQGLPN
+1261 TKNLAFQGLPN
-1272 LDFTSSD
+1272 LEFTSSD
-1279 DGMSLYIEAFGRAIN
+1279 EGMSLYIEAFGRAIN
-1294 SRGDIILLAEGMTD
+1294 SRGDIILLAEGLTD
-1308 KLIIKPTN
+1308 KMIIRPTD

-1323 SGGSGVERIYV
+1323 SSGSGVERIYV
-1334 RMNDVPTGSSQVG
+1334 RVNDVPTGSSQVG

-1357 AMGENLRS
+1357 ATGENLRS

-1388 KIIAS
+1388 KIIVS
-1393 ARVTTEFAGRD
+1393 ARLTTEFAGRD

-1422 GTTLGVNGLSSDL
+1422 GTTLGINGLSSDL
-1435 SILNLVPGLSGST
+1435 SILNLVPGLSGDT

-1462 TVIATLTE
+1462 TVVATLTE
-1470 GGS
+1470 GGN

>member
-1 MYPRGMF
+1 
-8 MEGGAVRIIRRS
+8 MEGGAVRVIRKS

-43 TSVTAETRISADDFE
+43 TSVSAQTRISADDFE
-58 ILDDLTSVLSERENV
+58 ILDDLTSVLSERESV
-73 ISSELVKNMASPSLE
+73 ISSELVENLASPSLE
-88 GVANSVAGTTSN
+88 GVMNSVAPTTSN
-100 DPLFGIENM
+100 DPLFGIDEM
-109 FSDASIVD
+109 FSDATIVD
-117 TTPPEV
+117 PTPPEV
-123 SHPGPYELLVNPD
+123 VHPGPYDLLINPE

-152 LTDYLIWTKYMDLDG
+152 LTDYLIWTKYIDMDG
-167 NEVEKFEVVTF
+167 NQVEKFEVVTF
-178 TTSLFSLL
+178 TATLL
-186 DPETNSFLH
+186 SFLDSETNSLLH
-195 AIDIDDDGDNDI
+195 AVDIDNDGDNDI

-213 SFDLGDD
+213 SFDLGDEV
-220 FGIEGDT
+220 GIEGDT
-227 LWIKPTISFTVLV
+227 LWIKPTISFTVMV
-240 LEDSRDD
+240 LESSRDD
-247 PDWNELDTLQVSL
+247 SDWDELQTLQVSL

-267 EGILTGGESYVWVID
+267 DGIFTGGESYVWVID
-282 SKFTTPPNDF
+282 SKFTTQPDDF
-292 SINIGLERIFFDISD
+292 SIDIGIEKIFFDISD
-307 AGSSLV
+307 ASSSLV
-313 TSLLSFIGLGIAIP
+313 ASLISLIAGGISIPGLGGDA
-327 GADESNIVFLGLSAP
+327 SNIVLGSLSAP

-356 DRYSQIEL
+356 ERYSQIEL
-364 STLPSNEISCGVVAG
+364 TTLPSSEISCGVIAG
-379 FGYVHFSPAD
+379 FGYVHFSPQD
-389 TDGDREVWEVAY
+389 TDGNRDIWEVAY
-401 IEATVHPNGVST
+401 IEATIHPNGVST

-425 DTTLAEDPGV
+425 DSTLSEGAGD

-448 DRRADLHVHFH
+448 DRRSDLHVHFH
-459 ENKAGEPVENSG
+459 ENKAGEPVASG
-471 DQRGNSTDSIG
+471 ESSGNSTDTIG

-489 GSLSTDEIDRV
+489 GSLSADEIDRI

-527 NFSRDTTQNVDDPT
+527 NFSKDSTQNVDDST

-547 YPPKTLVL
+547 FPPKTLVL
-555 IRSVESIQSIEY
+555 IRSSQSIQSIEY

-582 IHLELKN
+582 IHLEMKDL
-589 IPTSIALYG
+589 PTSIVLYG
-598 SFELGSSSATDT
+598 SFEFGSSSTSDT
-610 SLDSGDNLDFLSKI
+610 SLDSGTNLDFVSKI

-633 NLFLDIGDIINSV
+633 DLFLDIGGIINSI
-646 PSEVVSVLTGDSGSG
+646 PSEVVSVLTGDSGG
-661 GLNSFAGRDVNLL
+661 VGLNSFAGRDVTLL
-674 MTDNLLADRVNM
+674 MTDNLLLERVNM
-686 HIDELAVQIGSS
+686 QINELAVQIGSS
-698 PHPVTLDNHVIISK
+698 PHPVTLGDHVIISK
-712 DRGLD
+712 DRNLN
-717 QVMGEFGAREP
+717 QVMGESGLREP
-728 LVPVASSVRFSGLS
+728 LVPVASSIRFSGLS
-742 QFTFSD
+742 EFTFSD
-748 DEVLGTQSIGLI
+748 DDVLETQSISLI
-760 TDSSEPFRFSFI
+760 TESSESFRFSFI
-772 EHDSNSIDNLSFQSL
+772 EHNGDSLENLSFQSL

-793 NNISVLIDE
+793 NNISVMIDE

-807 VANEGIELMTYVGLD
+807 IANEGIELMTYVGLD
-822 GNQKQGANIH
+822 GEQRQGANIH
-832 DMPAEFIFEFGE
+832 DMPAEFIFEFGD
-844 QTSFTAETPISTVEV
+844 QTSFIAESPISTVEV
-859 QISNASEP
+859 QISNSSAP

-894 IKELGWISPIEEG
+894 IQELGWISPVEEG
-907 ALGAP
+907 APGEL

-945 ALIDPLPSHLSVEI
+945 ALVDPLPSHLSVEI

-964 DGSELVLPEYDSTKG
+964 GGSDLVIPEFNSTKG
-979 LSGVAFFIGGFSDFG
+979 LSGVAFFIGGLSDFG

-1001 AGFTSDISTGTEE
+1001 AGFTGDISTGTEE

-1028 TSFDLIVE
+1028 TSFDLVVE
-1036 ATYGDQVTKEPP
+1036 ATYGNPVNSEPP

-1054 FQSSPNGLSEGFHIK
+1054 FQSSPNGLSDGFHIK

-1079 DLSISRNTL
+1079 DLSISRTSQL
-1088 ENGEDWYIQASLD
+1088 NGEDWYIQASLD

-1129 EPGKPTNL
+1129 EPGKSTNL
-1137 FLDAVF
+1137 FLDSVF

-1148 GGITQ
+1148 GGITE
-1153 VSTGTQFGLSEKLD
+1153 VSTGTQFGLSERLD

-1173 INRESQSRT
+1173 INRDSQSRT
-1182 EMLINDIPKSISLQ
+1182 EMLINEIPKSIALQ

-1206 MSVPEEQRIE
+1206 MSVPEEERIE

-1261 TRNLAFQGLPN
+1261 TKNLAFQGLPN
-1272 LDFTSSD
+1272 FEFTSSD

-1316 DFGLEIR
+1316 AYGLEIR
-1323 SGGSGVERIYV
+1323 SSGSGVEKIYI

-1365 ATLHIRELVGPYSVI
+1365 ATLHIRELFGPYSVI

-1393 ARVTTEFAGRD
+1393 AKVTTEFAGRE

-1448 HHLLVPEPFTSAIL
+1448 HHVLVPEPFTSAIL
-1462 TVIATLTE
+1462 TVIATLSE
-1470 GGS
+1470 GGN

>member
-1 MYPRGMF
+1 
-8 MEGGAVRIIRRS
+8 
-20 PGINHSQTI
+20 
-29 LLVLI
+29 
-34 FLLPMFSPI
+34 
-43 TSVTAETRISADDFE
+43 
-58 ILDDLTSVLSERENV
+58 
-73 ISSELVKNMASPSLE
+73 
-88 GVANSVAGTTSN
+88 
-100 DPLFGIENM
+100 
-109 FSDASIVD
+109 
-117 TTPPEV
+117 
-123 SHPGPYELLVNPD
+123 
-136 KSPPGA
+136 
-142 VDTVWQTIFN
+142 
-152 LTDYLIWTKYMDLDG
+152 
-167 NEVEKFEVVTF
+167 
-178 TTSLFSLL
+178 
-186 DPETNSFLH
+186 
-195 AIDIDDDGDNDI
+195 
-207 QVGLEI
+207 
-213 SFDLGDD
+213 
-220 FGIEGDT
+220 
-227 LWIKPTISFTVLV
+227 
-240 LEDSRDD
+240 
-247 PDWNELDTLQVSL
+247 
-260 LKAFAYS
+260 
-267 EGILTGGESYVWVID
+267 
-282 SKFTTPPNDF
+282 
-292 SINIGLERIFFDISD
+292 
-307 AGSSLV
+307 
-313 TSLLSFIGLGIAIP
+313 
-327 GADESNIVFLGLSAP
+327 
-342 YAILINNNGQTYCP
+342 
-356 DRYSQIEL
+356 
-364 STLPSNEISCGVVAG
+364 
-379 FGYVHFSPAD
+379 
-389 TDGDREVWEVAY
+389 
-401 IEATVHPNGVST
+401 
-413 RLPSEVNLVIRT
+413 
-425 DTTLAEDPGV
+425 
-435 VGENALDTIEYYA
+435 
-448 DRRADLHVHFH
+448 
-459 ENKAGEPVENSG
+459 
-471 DQRGNSTDSIG
+471 
-482 WLRGMPA
+482 MPA
-489 GSLSTDEIDRV
+489 GSLSVDEIDRI

-527 NFSRDTTQNVDDPT
+527 NFSRDSTQNVDDST

-547 YPPKTLVL
+547 FPPKTLVL
-555 IRSVESIQSIEY
+555 IRSSQSIQSIEY

-582 IHLELKN
+582 IHLEMKDL
-589 IPTSIALYG
+589 PTSIVLYG
-598 SFELGSSSATDT
+598 SFEFGSSSTSDT
-610 SLDSGDNLDFLSKI
+610 SLDSGTNLDFVSKI

-633 NLFLDIGDIINSV
+633 DLFLDIGGIINSI
-646 PSEVVSVLTGDSGSG
+646 PSEVVSVLTGDSGG
-661 GLNSFAGRDVNLL
+661 VGLNSFAGRDVTLL
-674 MTDNLLADRVNM
+674 MTDNLLLDRVNM
-686 HIDELAVQIGSS
+686 QINELAVQIGSS
-698 PHPVTLDNHVIISK
+698 PHPVILGDHVIISK
-712 DRGLD
+712 DRNLN
-717 QVMGEFGAREP
+717 QVMGESGLREP
-728 LVPVASSVRFSGLS
+728 LVPVASSIRFSGLS
-742 QFTFSD
+742 EFTFSD
-748 DEVLGTQSIGLI
+748 DDVLETQSISLI
-760 TDSSEPFRFSFI
+760 TESSESFRFSFI
-772 EHDSNSIDNLSFQSL
+772 EHNGDSLENLSFQSL

-793 NNISVLIDE
+793 NNISVMIDE

-807 VANEGIELMTYVGLD
+807 IANEGIELMTYVGLD
-822 GNQKQGANIH
+822 GDQRQGANIH
-832 DMPAEFIFEFGE
+832 DMPAAFIFEFGD
-844 QTSFTAETPISTVEV
+844 QTSFIAESPISTVEV
-859 QISNASEP
+859 QISNSSAP

-894 IKELGWISPIEEG
+894 IQELGWISPVEEG
-907 ALGAP
+907 APGEL

-945 ALIDPLPSHLSVEI
+945 ALVDPLPSHLSVEI

-964 DGSELVLPEYDSTKG
+964 GGSDLVLPEFNSTKG

-1001 AGFTSDISTGTEE
+1001 AGFTGDISTGTEE

-1028 TSFDLIVE
+1028 TSFDLVVE
-1036 ATYGDQVTKEPP
+1036 ATYGNPVNSEPP

-1054 FQSSPNGLSEGFHIK
+1054 FQSSPDGLSDGFHIK

-1079 DLSISRNTL
+1079 DISISRTSQL
-1088 ENGEDWYIQASLD
+1088 NGEDWYIQASLD

-1129 EPGKPTNL
+1129 EPGKSTNL
-1137 FLDAVF
+1137 FLDSVF

-1148 GGITQ
+1148 GGITE
-1153 VSTGTQFGLSEKLD
+1153 VSTGTQFGLSERLD

-1173 INRESQSRT
+1173 INRDSQSRT
-1182 EMLINDIPKSISLQ
+1182 EMLINDIPKSIALQ

-1206 MSVPEEQRIE
+1206 MSVPEEERIE

-1261 TRNLAFQGLPN
+1261 TKNLAFQGLPN
-1272 LDFTSSD
+1272 FEFTSSD

-1316 DFGLEIR
+1316 AYGLEIR
-1323 SGGSGVERIYV
+1323 SSGSGVEKIYI

-1393 ARVTTEFAGRD
+1393 AKVTTEFAGRE

-1448 HHLLVPEPFTSAIL
+1448 HHVLVPEPFTSAIL
-1462 TVIATLTE
+1462 TVIATLSE
-1470 GGS
+1470 GGN

>member
-1 MYPRGMF
+1 MQ
-8 MEGGAVRIIRRS
+8 GGAVRIIRRS
-20 PGINHSQTI
+20 PGISHSQTI

-43 TSVTAETRISADDFE
+43 TSVSAETRISADDFG
-58 ILDDLTSVLSERENV
+58 ILDDLTMVLSDRESV
-73 ISSELVKNMASPSLE
+73 ISSELVKNLAGPSLE
-88 GVANSVAGTTSN
+88 GVTNSVALTTNN
-100 DPLFGIENM
+100 DPLFGIGDM
-109 FSDASIVD
+109 FSDSTIVD

-123 SHPGPYELLVNPD
+123 IHPGPYDLLVNPE

-142 VDTVWQTIFN
+142 VDTVWETIFN
-152 LTDYLIWTKYMDLDG
+152 LTDYLIWTKYIDLDG
-167 NEVEKFEVVTF
+167 NQVEKFEVVTF
-178 TTSLFSLL
+178 TATLFSFF
-186 DPETNSFLH
+186 DTETNSLLH

-213 SFDLGDD
+213 SFDLDD
-220 FGIEGDT
+220 EWGIEGDT

-240 LEDSRDD
+240 LESSQDDS
-247 PDWNELDTLQVSL
+247 DWDELQSLQVSL

-282 SKFTTPPNDF
+282 SKFTTKPNDF
-292 SINIGLERIFFDISD
+292 SIDVGLERFFFDISD

-313 TSLLSFIGLGIAIP
+313 TSLLSFLSLGIPIP
-327 GADESNIVFLGLSAP
+327 GVDESNIVLSSISSP
-342 YAILINNNGQTYCP
+342 YAILINNNGQTHCP

-364 STLPSNEISCGVVAG
+364 STLPSPEISCGVVVG
-379 FGYVHFSPAD
+379 FGYVHFSPPD
-389 TDGDREVWEVAY
+389 TDGNRDVWEVAY
-401 IEATVHPNGVST
+401 IEATIHPNGVST

-425 DTTLAEDPGV
+425 DTTLAEGAGG
-435 VGENALDTIEYYA
+435 VGENALDTIEYHA
-448 DRRADLHVHFH
+448 DRRADLHIHFH
-459 ENKAGEPVENSG
+459 ENKAGEPVDNSG
-471 DQRGNSTDSIG
+471 EPRGNSTDTIG

-489 GSLSTDEIDRV
+489 GSLSSDEIDRI

-517 EKLGMIIAIK
+517 EKLGLIIAIK
-527 NFSRDTTQNVDDPT
+527 NFSRDSTQNVDDPT

-555 IRSVESIQSIEY
+555 IRSSQSIESIEY
-567 DSWHKRGDIITDHSK
+567 DSWHKRGDILTDHSK
-582 IHLELKN
+582 MHLELKDL
-589 IPTSIALYG
+589 PTSIVLYG
-598 SFELGSSSATDT
+598 SFELGSSSSTDT
-610 SLDSGDNLDFLSKI
+610 SLDSGANLDFMSKI
-624 LDSVILNLV
+624 LDSVLLNMV
-633 NLFLDIGDIINSV
+633 DVFLDIGGIINSV
-646 PSEVVSVLTGDSGSG
+646 PSQVASVLTGDTGSG
-661 GLNSFAGRDVNLL
+661 GISSFAGRDVNLL

-686 HIDELAVQIGSS
+686 QINQLAIQIGSS
-698 PHPVTLDNHVIISK
+698 PHPVTQGDHVIISK
-712 DRGLD
+712 DRGLG
-717 QVMGEFGAREP
+717 QVAGEFGLRDP
-728 LVPVASSVRFSGLS
+728 LVPVASSIRFSGLS
-742 QFTFSD
+742 EFTFSD
-748 DEVLGTQSIGLI
+748 DDVLGIQTVVLI
-760 TDSSEPFRFSFI
+760 TDSSKSFRFSFL
-772 EHDSNSIDNLSFQSL
+772 EHDSNSIANLSFQSL

-793 NNISVLIDE
+793 NNISIEIDAD
-802 NSLNY
+802 SLNY
-807 VANEGIELMTYVGLD
+807 IANEGIELMTYVGLD
-822 GNQKQGANIH
+822 GDQRQGANIH
-832 DMPAEFIFEFGE
+832 DMPAEFSFEFGE
-844 QTSFTAETPISTVEV
+844 QTSFIAETPISTVEI
-859 QISNASEP
+859 QISNSSDP

-883 ETSTISTRLTG
+883 ETSSISTRLTG
-894 IKELGWISPIEEG
+894 IQELGWIPPDEEG
-907 ALGAP
+907 APGES

-945 ALIDPLPSHLSVEI
+945 ALIDPLPSHLSVEV
-959 PTGND
+959 PTGRA
-964 DGSELVLPEYDSTKG
+964 GSSELVLPEFNSTKG
-979 LSGVAFFIGGFSDFG
+979 LSGIAFFIGGFSNFG

-1028 TSFDLIVE
+1028 SAFDLIVE
-1036 ATYGDQVTKEPP
+1036 ATYGDPVSNEPP

-1054 FQSSPNGLSEGFHIK
+1054 FQSSPNGLSDGFHIK

-1088 ENGEDWYIQASLD
+1088 INGEDWYIQASLE
-1101 SWEPGREEFMIHAYG
+1101 SWKPGREEFMIHAYG
-1116 VNGQDLLLTMQGL
+1116 VNGQDMLLTMQGL
-1129 EPGKPTNL
+1129 EPGKSTNL
-1137 FLDAVF
+1137 FLDTVF

-1148 GGITQ
+1148 GGITE
-1153 VSTGTQFGLSEKLD
+1153 VSTGTQFGLSERLD
-1167 WIHMML
+1167 WIHMVL
-1173 INRESQSRT
+1173 INRDSQSRT
-1182 EMLINDIPKSISLQ
+1182 EMLINEIPKSIAIQ

-1206 MSVPEEQRIE
+1206 MSVPEAERIE

-1228 QWMDGF
+1228 QWLDGF

-1253 APEMNFDI
+1253 APEMKFDI
-1261 TRNLAFQGLPN
+1261 TENLAFQGLPN
-1272 LDFTSSD
+1272 FEFTASD

-1294 SRGDIILLAEGMTD
+1294 SRGDVILLAEGMTD
-1308 KLIIKPTN
+1308 KMIIKPTD

-1323 SGGSGVERIYV
+1323 SSGNGVERIYV

-1388 KIIAS
+1388 KIIVS
-1393 ARVTTEFAGRD
+1393 ARITTEFAGRD
-1404 IQIRG
+1404 IQVRG

-1435 SILNLVPGLSGST
+1435 SILNLIPGLSGST
-1448 HHLLVPEPFTSAIL
+1448 HHFLVPEPFTSVIL
-1462 TVIATLTE
+1462 TVIATLTH
-1470 GGS
+1470 GGD

>member
-1 MYPRGMF
+1 
-8 MEGGAVRIIRRS
+8 
-20 PGINHSQTI
+20 
-29 LLVLI
+29 
-34 FLLPMFSPI
+34 
-43 TSVTAETRISADDFE
+43 
-58 ILDDLTSVLSERENV
+58 
-73 ISSELVKNMASPSLE
+73 
-88 GVANSVAGTTSN
+88 
-100 DPLFGIENM
+100 
-109 FSDASIVD
+109 
-117 TTPPEV
+117 
-123 SHPGPYELLVNPD
+123 
-136 KSPPGA
+136 
-142 VDTVWQTIFN
+142 
-152 LTDYLIWTKYMDLDG
+152 
-167 NEVEKFEVVTF
+167 
-178 TTSLFSLL
+178 
-186 DPETNSFLH
+186 
-195 AIDIDDDGDNDI
+195 
-207 QVGLEI
+207 
-213 SFDLGDD
+213 
-220 FGIEGDT
+220 
-227 LWIKPTISFTVLV
+227 
-240 LEDSRDD
+240 
-247 PDWNELDTLQVSL
+247 
-260 LKAFAYS
+260 
-267 EGILTGGESYVWVID
+267 
-282 SKFTTPPNDF
+282 
-292 SINIGLERIFFDISD
+292 
-307 AGSSLV
+307 
-313 TSLLSFIGLGIAIP
+313 
-327 GADESNIVFLGLSAP
+327 
-342 YAILINNNGQTYCP
+342 
-356 DRYSQIEL
+356 
-364 STLPSNEISCGVVAG
+364 
-379 FGYVHFSPAD
+379 
-389 TDGDREVWEVAY
+389 
-401 IEATVHPNGVST
+401 
-413 RLPSEVNLVIRT
+413 
-425 DTTLAEDPGV
+425 
-435 VGENALDTIEYYA
+435 
-448 DRRADLHVHFH
+448 
-459 ENKAGEPVENSG
+459 
-471 DQRGNSTDSIG
+471 
-482 WLRGMPA
+482 
-489 GSLSTDEIDRV
+489 
-500 FTMLGS
+500 
-506 KSSPELPGGQP
+506 
-517 EKLGMIIAIK
+517 
-527 NFSRDTTQNVDDPT
+527 
-541 LPVNPA
+541 
-547 YPPKTLVL
+547 
-555 IRSVESIQSIEY
+555 
-567 DSWHKRGDIITDHSK
+567 
-582 IHLELKN
+582 
-589 IPTSIALYG
+589 
-598 SFELGSSSATDT
+598 
-610 SLDSGDNLDFLSKI
+610 
-624 LDSVILNLV
+624 
-633 NLFLDIGDIINSV
+633 
-646 PSEVVSVLTGDSGSG
+646 
-661 GLNSFAGRDVNLL
+661 
-674 MTDNLLADRVNM
+674 
-686 HIDELAVQIGSS
+686 
-698 PHPVTLDNHVIISK
+698 
-712 DRGLD
+712 
-717 QVMGEFGAREP
+717 
-728 LVPVASSVRFSGLS
+728 
-742 QFTFSD
+742 
-748 DEVLGTQSIGLI
+748 
-760 TDSSEPFRFSFI
+760 
-772 EHDSNSIDNLSFQSL
+772 
-787 HLSDIP
+787 
-793 NNISVLIDE
+793 
-802 NSLNY
+802 
-807 VANEGIELMTYVGLD
+807 MTYVGLD

-844 QTSFTAETPISTVEV
+844 QTSFIAETPISTVEV
-859 QISNASEP
+859 QITNASEP

-907 ALGAP
+907 ALGSS

-964 DGSELVLPEYDSTKG
+964 GGSELVLPEFNSTKG
-979 LSGVAFFIGGFSDFG
+979 LSGAAFFIGGFSDFG

-1036 ATYGDQVTKEPP
+1036 ATYGDPVTNQPP

-1088 ENGEDWYIQASLD
+1088 VNGEDWYIQASLD

-1116 VNGQDLLLTMQGL
+1116 VNGQDMLLTMQGL

-1153 VSTGTQFGLSEKLD
+1153 VSTGTQFVLSERLD

-1182 EMLINDIPKSISLQ
+1182 EMLINEIPKSIALQ

-1261 TRNLAFQGLPN
+1261 TKNLAFQGLPN

-1388 KIIAS
+1388 KIIVS
-1393 ARVTTEFAGRD
+1393 ARVTTEFSGHD

>member
-1 MYPRGMF
+1 
-8 MEGGAVRIIRRS
+8 MEGGAVRVIRRS

-43 TSVTAETRISADDFE
+43 TSVSAQTRISADDFE
-58 ILDDLTSVLSERENV
+58 ILDDLTSVLSERESV
-73 ISSELVKNMASPSLE
+73 ISSELVENLASPSLE
-88 GVANSVAGTTSN
+88 GVMNSVASTTSN
-100 DPLFGIENM
+100 DPLFGIDEM
-109 FSDASIVD
+109 FSDATIVD
-117 TTPPEV
+117 PTPPEV
-123 SHPGPYELLVNPD
+123 VHPGPYDLLINPE

-152 LTDYLIWTKYMDLDG
+152 LTDYLIWTKYIDMDG

-178 TTSLFSLL
+178 TATLLSFL
-186 DPETNSFLH
+186 DPETSSLLH
-195 AIDIDDDGDNDI
+195 AIDVDDDGDNDI

-213 SFDLGDD
+213 AFDLGDEL
-220 FGIEGDT
+220 GIEGDT
-227 LWIKPTISFTVLV
+227 LWIKPTIYFTVIV
-240 LEDSRDD
+240 LESSRDD
-247 PDWNELDTLQVSL
+247 SDWDELQSLQVSL

-267 EGILTGGESYVWVID
+267 DGIFNGGESYVWVID
-282 SKFTTPPNDF
+282 SKFTTQPDDF
-292 SINIGLERIFFDISD
+292 SIDIGIEKIFFDISD
-307 AGSSLV
+307 ASSSLV
-313 TSLLSFIGLGIAIP
+313 ASLISLIAGGISIPGLGGDA
-327 GADESNIVFLGLSAP
+327 SNIVLGALSAP

-356 DRYSQIEL
+356 ERYSQIEL
-364 STLPSNEISCGVVAG
+364 TTLPSSEISCGVIAG
-379 FGYVHFSPAD
+379 FGYVHFSPQD
-389 TDGDREVWEVAY
+389 TDGNRDIWEVAY
-401 IEATVHPNGVST
+401 IEATIHPNGVST

-425 DTTLAEDPGV
+425 DSTLSEGAGD

-448 DRRADLHVHFH
+448 DRRSDLRVHFH
-459 ENKAGEPVENSG
+459 ENKAGEPVASG
-471 DQRGNSTDSIG
+471 ESRGNSTDTIG

-489 GSLSTDEIDRV
+489 GSLSVDEIDRI

-506 KSSPELPGGQP
+506 KASPELPGGQP

-527 NFSRDTTQNVDDPT
+527 NFSRDSTQNVDDST

-547 YPPKTLVL
+547 FPPKTLVL
-555 IRSVESIQSIEY
+555 IRSSQSIQSIEY

-582 IHLELKN
+582 IHLEMKDL
-589 IPTSIALYG
+589 PTSIVLYG
-598 SFELGSSSATDT
+598 SFEFSSSSTSDT
-610 SLDSGDNLDFLSKI
+610 SLDSGTNLDFVSKI

-633 NLFLDIGDIINSV
+633 DLFLDIGGIINSI
-646 PSEVVSVLTGDSGSG
+646 PSEVVSVLTGDSGG
-661 GLNSFAGRDVNLL
+661 VGLDSFAGRDVTLL
-674 MTDNLLADRVNM
+674 MTDNLLVDRVNM
-686 HIDELAVQIGSS
+686 QINELAVQIGSS
-698 PHPVTLDNHVIISK
+698 PHPVTLGDHIIISK
-712 DRGLD
+712 DRNLN
-717 QVMGEFGAREP
+717 QVMGESGLREP
-728 LVPVASSVRFSGLS
+728 LVPVASSIRFSGLS
-742 QFTFSD
+742 EFTFSD
-748 DEVLGTQSIGLI
+748 DDVLETQSISLI
-760 TDSSEPFRFSFI
+760 TDSSESFRFSFI
-772 EHDSNSIDNLSFQSL
+772 EHNGDSLENLSFQSL

-793 NNISVLIDE
+793 NNISVVIDE

-807 VANEGIELMTYVGLD
+807 IANEGIELMTYVGLN
-822 GNQKQGANIH
+822 GEQRQGANIH
-832 DMPAEFIFEFGE
+832 DMPAEFIFEFGD
-844 QTSFTAETPISTVEV
+844 QTSFIAESPISTVEV
-859 QISNASEP
+859 QISNSSAP

-894 IKELGWISPIEEG
+894 IQELGWISPTEEG
-907 ALGAP
+907 APGEL

-945 ALIDPLPSHLSVEI
+945 ALVDPLPSHLSVEI
-959 PTGND
+959 PTGGND
-964 DGSELVLPEYDSTKG
+964 GGSDLVLPEFNSTKG

-1001 AGFTSDISTGTEE
+1001 AGFTGDISTGTEE

-1028 TSFDLIVE
+1028 TSFDLVVE
-1036 ATYGDQVTKEPP
+1036 ATYGNPVNSEPP

-1054 FQSSPNGLSEGFHIK
+1054 FQSSPNGLSDGFHIK

-1079 DLSISRNTL
+1079 DLSISRTSQL
-1088 ENGEDWYIQASLD
+1088 NGEDWYIQASLD

-1137 FLDAVF
+1137 FLDSVF

-1148 GGITQ
+1148 GGITE
-1153 VSTGTQFGLSEKLD
+1153 VSTGTQFGLSERLD

-1173 INRESQSRT
+1173 INRDSQSRT
-1182 EMLINDIPKSISLQ
+1182 EMLINEIPKSIALQ

-1206 MSVPEEQRIE
+1206 MSVPEEERIE

-1261 TRNLAFQGLPN
+1261 TKNLAFQGLPN
-1272 LDFTSSD
+1272 FEFTSSD

-1316 DFGLEIR
+1316 AYGLEIR
-1323 SGGSGVERIYV
+1323 SSGSGVEKIYI

-1347 TPPVFLEEME
+1347 SPPVFLEEME

-1393 ARVTTEFAGRD
+1393 AKVTTEFAGRE

-1448 HHLLVPEPFTSAIL
+1448 HHVLVPEPFTSAIL
-1462 TVIATLTE
+1462 TVIATLSE
-1470 GGS
+1470 GGN

>member
-1 MYPRGMF
+1 
-8 MEGGAVRIIRRS
+8 MEGGAVRVIRRS

-43 TSVTAETRISADDFE
+43 TSVSAQTRISADDFE
-58 ILDDLTSVLSERENV
+58 ILDDLTSVLSERESV
-73 ISSELVKNMASPSLE
+73 ISSELVENLASPSLE
-88 GVANSVAGTTSN
+88 GVMNSVASTTSN
-100 DPLFGIENM
+100 DPLFGIDEM
-109 FSDASIVD
+109 FSDATIVD
-117 TTPPEV
+117 PTPPEV
-123 SHPGPYELLVNPD
+123 VHPGPYDLLINPE

-152 LTDYLIWTKYMDLDG
+152 LTDYLIWTKYIDMDG

-178 TTSLFSLL
+178 TATLLSFL

-195 AIDIDDDGDNDI
+195 AIDVDDDGDNDI

-213 SFDLGDD
+213 AFDLGDEL
-220 FGIEGDT
+220 GIEGDT
-227 LWIKPTISFTVLV
+227 LWIKPTISFTVIV
-240 LEDSRDD
+240 LESSRDD
-247 PDWNELDTLQVSL
+247 SDWDELQSLQVSL

-267 EGILTGGESYVWVID
+267 DGIFNGGESYVWVID
-282 SKFTTPPNDF
+282 SKFTTQPDDF
-292 SINIGLERIFFDISD
+292 SIDIGIEKIFFDISD
-307 AGSSLV
+307 ASSSLV
-313 TSLLSFIGLGIAIP
+313 ASLISLIAGGISIPGLGGDA
-327 GADESNIVFLGLSAP
+327 SNIVLGALSAP

-356 DRYSQIEL
+356 ERYSQIEL
-364 STLPSNEISCGVVAG
+364 TTLPSSEISCGVIAG
-379 FGYVHFSPAD
+379 FGYVHFSPQD
-389 TDGDREVWEVAY
+389 TDGNRDIWEVAY
-401 IEATVHPNGVST
+401 IEATIHPNGVST

-425 DTTLAEDPGV
+425 DSTLSEGAGD

-448 DRRADLHVHFH
+448 DRRSDLRVHFH
-459 ENKAGEPVENSG
+459 ENKAGEPVASG
-471 DQRGNSTDSIG
+471 ESRGNSTDTIG

-489 GSLSTDEIDRV
+489 GSLSVDEIDRI

-506 KSSPELPGGQP
+506 KASPELPGGQP

-527 NFSRDTTQNVDDPT
+527 NFSRDSTQNVDDST

-547 YPPKTLVL
+547 FPPKTLVL
-555 IRSVESIQSIEY
+555 IRSSQSIQSIEY

-582 IHLELKN
+582 IHLEMKDL
-589 IPTSIALYG
+589 PTSIVLYG
-598 SFELGSSSATDT
+598 SFEFSSSSTSDT
-610 SLDSGDNLDFLSKI
+610 SLDSGTNLDFVSKI

-633 NLFLDIGDIINSV
+633 DLFLDIGGIINSI
-646 PSEVVSVLTGDSGSG
+646 PSEVVSVLTGDSGG
-661 GLNSFAGRDVNLL
+661 VGLDSFAGRDVTLL
-674 MTDNLLADRVNM
+674 MTDNLLVDRVNM
-686 HIDELAVQIGSS
+686 QINELAVQIGSS
-698 PHPVTLDNHVIISK
+698 PHPVTLGDHIIISK
-712 DRGLD
+712 DRNLN
-717 QVMGEFGAREP
+717 QVMGESGLREP
-728 LVPVASSVRFSGLS
+728 LVPVASSIRFSGLS
-742 QFTFSD
+742 EFTFSD
-748 DEVLGTQSIGLI
+748 DDVLETQSISLI
-760 TDSSEPFRFSFI
+760 TDSSESFRFSFI
-772 EHDSNSIDNLSFQSL
+772 EHNGDSLENLSFQSL

-793 NNISVLIDE
+793 NNISVVIDE

-807 VANEGIELMTYVGLD
+807 IANEGIELMTYVGLD
-822 GNQKQGANIH
+822 GEQRQGANIH
-832 DMPAEFIFEFGE
+832 DMPAEFIFEFGD
-844 QTSFTAETPISTVEV
+844 QTSFIAESPISTVEV
-859 QISNASEP
+859 QISNSSAP

-894 IKELGWISPIEEG
+894 IQELGWISPTEEG
-907 ALGAP
+907 APGEL

-945 ALIDPLPSHLSVEI
+945 ALVDPLPSHLSVEI
-959 PTGND
+959 PTGGND
-964 DGSELVLPEYDSTKG
+964 GGSDLVLPEFNSTKG

-1001 AGFTSDISTGTEE
+1001 AGFTGDISTGTEE

-1028 TSFDLIVE
+1028 TSFDLVVE
-1036 ATYGDQVTKEPP
+1036 ATYGNPVNSEPP

-1054 FQSSPNGLSEGFHIK
+1054 FQSSPNGLSDGFHIK

-1079 DLSISRNTL
+1079 DLSISRTSQL
-1088 ENGEDWYIQASLD
+1088 NGEDWYIQASLD

-1137 FLDAVF
+1137 FLDSVF

-1148 GGITQ
+1148 GGITE
-1153 VSTGTQFGLSEKLD
+1153 VSTGTQFGLSERLD

-1173 INRESQSRT
+1173 INRDSQSRT
-1182 EMLINDIPKSISLQ
+1182 EMLINEIPKSIALQ

-1206 MSVPEEQRIE
+1206 MSVPEEERIE

-1261 TRNLAFQGLPN
+1261 TKNLAFQGLPN
-1272 LDFTSSD
+1272 FEFTSSD

-1316 DFGLEIR
+1316 AYGLEIR
-1323 SGGSGVERIYV
+1323 SSGSGVEKIYI

-1347 TPPVFLEEME
+1347 SPPVFLEEME

-1393 ARVTTEFAGRD
+1393 AKVTTEFAGRE

-1448 HHLLVPEPFTSAIL
+1448 HHVLVPEPFTSAIL
-1462 TVIATLTE
+1462 TVIATLSE
-1470 GGS
+1470 GGN

>member
-1 MYPRGMF
+1 
-8 MEGGAVRIIRRS
+8 MEGGAVRVIRKS

-43 TSVTAETRISADDFE
+43 TSVSAQTRISADDFE
-58 ILDDLTSVLSERENV
+58 ILDDLTSVLSERESV
-73 ISSELVKNMASPSLE
+73 ISSELVENLASPSLE
-88 GVANSVAGTTSN
+88 GVMNSVAPTTSN
-100 DPLFGIENM
+100 DPLFGIDEM
-109 FSDASIVD
+109 FSDATIVD
-117 TTPPEV
+117 PTPPEV
-123 SHPGPYELLVNPD
+123 VHPGPYDLLINPE

-152 LTDYLIWTKYMDLDG
+152 LTDYLIWTKYIDMDG
-167 NEVEKFEVVTF
+167 NQVEKFEVVTF
-178 TTSLFSLL
+178 TATLL
-186 DPETNSFLH
+186 SFLDSETNSLLH
-195 AIDIDDDGDNDI
+195 AVDIDNDGDNDI

-213 SFDLGDD
+213 SFDLGDEV
-220 FGIEGDT
+220 GIEGDT
-227 LWIKPTISFTVLV
+227 LWIKPTISFTVMV
-240 LEDSRDD
+240 LESSRDD
-247 PDWNELDTLQVSL
+247 SDWDELQTLQVSL

-267 EGILTGGESYVWVID
+267 DGIFTGGESYVWVID
-282 SKFTTPPNDF
+282 SKFTTQPDDF
-292 SINIGLERIFFDISD
+292 SIDIGIEKIFFDISD
-307 AGSSLV
+307 ASSSLV
-313 TSLLSFIGLGIAIP
+313 ASLISLIAGGISIPGLGGDA
-327 GADESNIVFLGLSAP
+327 SNIVLGSLSAP

-356 DRYSQIEL
+356 ERYSQIEL
-364 STLPSNEISCGVVAG
+364 TTLPSSEISCGVIAG
-379 FGYVHFSPAD
+379 FGYVHFSPQD
-389 TDGDREVWEVAY
+389 TDGNRDIWEVAY
-401 IEATVHPNGVST
+401 IEATIHPNGVST

-425 DTTLAEDPGV
+425 DSTLSEGAGD

-448 DRRADLHVHFH
+448 DRRSDLHVHFH
-459 ENKAGEPVENSG
+459 ENKAGEPVASG
-471 DQRGNSTDSIG
+471 ESSGNSTDTIG

-489 GSLSTDEIDRV
+489 GSLSADEIDRI

-527 NFSRDTTQNVDDPT
+527 NFSKDSTQNVDDST

-547 YPPKTLVL
+547 FPPKTLVL
-555 IRSVESIQSIEY
+555 IRSSQSIQSIEY

-582 IHLELKN
+582 IHLEMKDL
-589 IPTSIALYG
+589 PTSIVLYG
-598 SFELGSSSATDT
+598 SFEFGSSSTSDT
-610 SLDSGDNLDFLSKI
+610 SLDSGTNLDFVSKI

-633 NLFLDIGDIINSV
+633 DLFLDIGGIINSI
-646 PSEVVSVLTGDSGSG
+646 PSEVVSVLTGDSGG
-661 GLNSFAGRDVNLL
+661 VGLNSFAGRDVTLL
-674 MTDNLLADRVNM
+674 MTDNLLLERVNM
-686 HIDELAVQIGSS
+686 QINELAVQIGSS
-698 PHPVTLDNHVIISK
+698 PHPVTLGDHVIISK
-712 DRGLD
+712 DRNLN
-717 QVMGEFGAREP
+717 QVMGESGLREP
-728 LVPVASSVRFSGLS
+728 LVPVASSIRFSGLS
-742 QFTFSD
+742 EFTFSD
-748 DEVLGTQSIGLI
+748 DDVLETQSISLI
-760 TDSSEPFRFSFI
+760 TESSESFRFSFI
-772 EHDSNSIDNLSFQSL
+772 EHNGDSLENLSFQSL

-793 NNISVLIDE
+793 NNISVMIDE

-807 VANEGIELMTYVGLD
+807 IANEGIELMTYVGLD
-822 GNQKQGANIH
+822 GEQRQGANIH
-832 DMPAEFIFEFGE
+832 DMPAEFIFEFGD
-844 QTSFTAETPISTVEV
+844 QTSFIAESPISTVEV
-859 QISNASEP
+859 QISNSSAP

-894 IKELGWISPIEEG
+894 IQELGWISPVEEG
-907 ALGAP
+907 APGEL

-945 ALIDPLPSHLSVEI
+945 ALVDPLPSHLSVEI

-964 DGSELVLPEYDSTKG
+964 GGSELVLPEFNSTKG
-979 LSGVAFFIGGFSDFG
+979 LSGVAFFIGGLSDFG

-1001 AGFTSDISTGTEE
+1001 AGFTGDISTGTEE

-1028 TSFDLIVE
+1028 TSFDLVVE
-1036 ATYGDQVTKEPP
+1036 ATYGNPVNSEPP

-1054 FQSSPNGLSEGFHIK
+1054 FQSSPNGLSDGFHIK

-1079 DLSISRNTL
+1079 DLSISRTSQL
-1088 ENGEDWYIQASLD
+1088 NGEDWYIQASLD

-1129 EPGKPTNL
+1129 EPGKSTNL
-1137 FLDAVF
+1137 FLDSVF

-1148 GGITQ
+1148 GGITE
-1153 VSTGTQFGLSEKLD
+1153 VSTGTQFGLSERLD

-1173 INRESQSRT
+1173 INRDSQSRT
-1182 EMLINDIPKSISLQ
+1182 EMLINEIPKSIALQ

-1206 MSVPEEQRIE
+1206 MSVPEEERIE

-1261 TRNLAFQGLPN
+1261 TKNLAFQGLPN
-1272 LDFTSSD
+1272 FEFTSSD

-1316 DFGLEIR
+1316 AYGLEIR
-1323 SGGSGVERIYV
+1323 SSGSGVEKIYI

-1393 ARVTTEFAGRD
+1393 AKVTTEFAGRE

-1448 HHLLVPEPFTSAIL
+1448 HHVLVPEPFTSAIL
-1462 TVIATLTE
+1462 TVIATLSE
-1470 GGS
+1470 GGN

>member
-1 MYPRGMF
+1 LIA
-8 MEGGAVRIIRRS
+8 GGISI
-20 PGINHSQTI
+20 PG
-29 LLVLI
+29 
-34 FLLPMFSPI
+34 
-43 TSVTAETRISADDFE
+43 
-58 ILDDLTSVLSERENV
+58 
-73 ISSELVKNMASPSLE
+73 
-88 GVANSVAGTTSN
+88 
-100 DPLFGIENM
+100 
-109 FSDASIVD
+109 
-117 TTPPEV
+117 
-123 SHPGPYELLVNPD
+123 
-136 KSPPGA
+136 
-142 VDTVWQTIFN
+142 
-152 LTDYLIWTKYMDLDG
+152 
-167 NEVEKFEVVTF
+167 
-178 TTSLFSLL
+178 
-186 DPETNSFLH
+186 
-195 AIDIDDDGDNDI
+195 
-207 QVGLEI
+207 VG
-213 SFDLGDD
+213 
-220 FGIEGDT
+220 GDT
-227 LWIKPTISFTVLV
+227 
-240 LEDSRDD
+240 
-247 PDWNELDTLQVSL
+247 
-260 LKAFAYS
+260 
-267 EGILTGGESYVWVID
+267 
-282 SKFTTPPNDF
+282 
-292 SINIGLERIFFDISD
+292 
-307 AGSSLV
+307 
-313 TSLLSFIGLGIAIP
+313 
-327 GADESNIVFLGLSAP
+327 SNIVLGSLSAP

-356 DRYSQIEL
+356 ERYSQIEL
-364 STLPSNEISCGVVAG
+364 MTLPSSEISCGVIAG
-379 FGYVHFSPAD
+379 FGYVHFSPQD
-389 TDGDREVWEVAY
+389 TDGNRDIWEVAY

-425 DTTLAEDPGV
+425 DSTLAEGAGDL
-435 VGENALDTIEYYA
+435 GENALDTIEYYA
-448 DRRADLHVHFH
+448 DRRSDLHIHFH
-459 ENKAGEPVENSG
+459 ENKAGEPVSNSNEP
-471 DQRGNSTDSIG
+471 RGNSTDTIG

-489 GSLSTDEIDRV
+489 GSLSANEIDRV

-527 NFSRDTTQNVDDPT
+527 NFSRDSTQNVDDPT

-547 YPPKTLVL
+547 FPPKTLVL
-555 IRSVESIQSIEY
+555 IRSSQSIQSIEY

-582 IHLELKN
+582 IHLEMKD
-589 IPTSIALYG
+589 IPTSIVLYG
-598 SFELGSSSATDT
+598 SFEFSSTSASDT
-610 SLDSGDNLDFLSKI
+610 SLDSGTNLDFVSKI

-633 NLFLDIGDIINSV
+633 DLFLDIGGIINSI
-646 PSEVVSVLTGDSGSG
+646 PSEVVSVLTGDTG
-661 GLNSFAGRDVNLL
+661 GGGINSFAGRDVTLL

-686 HIDELAVQIGSS
+686 DINELAIQIGSS
-698 PHPVTLDNHVIISK
+698 PHPVAEGDHVIISK
-712 DRGLD
+712 DREFN
-717 QVMGEFGAREP
+717 QVMGEFGIREP

-742 QFTFSD
+742 EFTFSD
-748 DEVLGTQSIGLI
+748 DDVLETQSISLI
-760 TDSSEPFRFSFI
+760 TESSESFRFSFI
-772 EHDSNSIDNLSFQSL
+772 EHDSNSIENLSFQSL

-793 NNISVLIDE
+793 NNISVMIDE
-802 NSLNY
+802 TSLHY
-807 VANEGIELMTYVGLD
+807 AASEGIELMTYVGLD
-822 GNQKQGANIH
+822 GDQRQGANIH

-844 QTSFTAETPISTVEV
+844 QTSFIAETPISTVEV

-894 IKELGWISPIEEG
+894 IQELGWIPPIEEG
-907 ALGAP
+907 ASGEL

-931 DNAPTADSSGLSAL
+931 DNAPTVDSSGLSAL
-945 ALIDPLPSHLSVEI
+945 AMIDPLPSHLSVEV
-959 PTGND
+959 PTGNE
-964 DGSELVLPEYDSTKG
+964 GSSDLVLPEFNSTKG

-1001 AGFTSDISTGTEE
+1001 AGFTGDISTGTEE

-1028 TSFDLIVE
+1028 SSFDLVVE
-1036 ATYGDQVTKEPP
+1036 ATYGNPVSSEPP

-1054 FQSSPNGLSEGFHIK
+1054 FQSSPNGLSDGFHVK

-1079 DLSISRNTL
+1079 DLSISRNTQI
-1088 ENGEDWYIQASLD
+1088 NGEDWYIQASLD

-1129 EPGKPTNL
+1129 EPGKSTNL
-1137 FLDAVF
+1137 FLDSVF

-1148 GGITQ
+1148 GGITE
-1153 VSTGTQFGLSEKLD
+1153 VSTGTQFGLSERLD

-1173 INRESQSRT
+1173 INRDSQSRT
-1182 EMLINDIPKSISLQ
+1182 EMLINEIPKSISLQ

-1206 MSVPEEQRIE
+1206 MSVPEEERIE

-1228 QWMDGF
+1228 QWMDNF

-1261 TRNLAFQGLPN
+1261 TENLAFQGLPN
-1272 LDFTSSD
+1272 FEFTSSD
-1279 DGMSLYIEAFGRAIN
+1279 EGMSLYIEAFGRAIN

-1316 DFGLEIR
+1316 SYGLEIR
-1323 SGGSGVERIYV
+1323 SSGSGVERIYV

-1347 TPPVFLEEME
+1347 TPPVYLEEME
-1357 AMGENLRS
+1357 AMGEDLRS

-1380 EVDDVDGG
+1380 EVEDVDGG

-1393 ARVTTEFAGRD
+1393 AKVTTEFAGRD
-1404 IQIRG
+1404 IQVRG

-1448 HHLLVPEPFTSAIL
+1448 HHVLVPEPFTSAIL
-1462 TVIATLTE
+1462 TIIATLSE
-1470 GGS
+1470 GGG

>member
-1 MYPRGMF
+1 
-8 MEGGAVRIIRRS
+8 MEGGAVRVIRRS

-43 TSVTAETRISADDFE
+43 TSVSAQTRISADDFE
-58 ILDDLTSVLSERENV
+58 ILDDLTSVLSERESV
-73 ISSELVKNMASPSLE
+73 ISSELVENLASPSLE
-88 GVANSVAGTTSN
+88 GVMNSVASTTSN
-100 DPLFGIENM
+100 DPLFGIDEM
-109 FSDASIVD
+109 FSDATIVD
-117 TTPPEV
+117 PTPPEV
-123 SHPGPYELLVNPD
+123 VHPGPYDLLINPE

-152 LTDYLIWTKYMDLDG
+152 LTDYLIWTKYIDMDG

-178 TTSLFSLL
+178 TATLLSFL
-186 DPETNSFLH
+186 DPETNSLLH
-195 AIDIDDDGDNDI
+195 AIDVDDDGDNDI

-213 SFDLGDD
+213 AFDLGDEL
-220 FGIEGDT
+220 GIEGDT
-227 LWIKPTISFTVLV
+227 LWIKPTISFTVIV
-240 LEDSRDD
+240 LESSRDD
-247 PDWNELDTLQVSL
+247 SDWDELQSLQVSL

-267 EGILTGGESYVWVID
+267 DGIFNGGESYVWVID
-282 SKFTTPPNDF
+282 SKFTTQPDDF
-292 SINIGLERIFFDISD
+292 SIDIGIEKIFFDISD
-307 AGSSLV
+307 ASSSLV
-313 TSLLSFIGLGIAIP
+313 ASLISLIAGGISIPGLGGDA
-327 GADESNIVFLGLSAP
+327 SNIVLGALSAP

-356 DRYSQIEL
+356 ERYSQIEL
-364 STLPSNEISCGVVAG
+364 TTLPSSEISCGVIAG
-379 FGYVHFSPAD
+379 FGYVHFSPQD
-389 TDGDREVWEVAY
+389 TDGNRDIWEVAY
-401 IEATVHPNGVST
+401 IEATIHPNGVST

-425 DTTLAEDPGV
+425 DSTLSEGAGD

-448 DRRADLHVHFH
+448 DRRSDLRVHFH
-459 ENKAGEPVENSG
+459 ENKAGEPVASG
-471 DQRGNSTDSIG
+471 ESRGNSTDTIG

-489 GSLSTDEIDRV
+489 GSLSVDEIDRI

-506 KSSPELPGGQP
+506 KASPELPGGQP

-527 NFSRDTTQNVDDPT
+527 NFSRDSTQNVDDST

-547 YPPKTLVL
+547 FPPKTLVL
-555 IRSVESIQSIEY
+555 IRSSQSIQSIEY

-582 IHLELKN
+582 IHLEMKDL
-589 IPTSIALYG
+589 PTSIVLYG
-598 SFELGSSSATDT
+598 SFEFSSSSTSDT
-610 SLDSGDNLDFLSKI
+610 SLDSGTNLDFVSKI

-633 NLFLDIGDIINSV
+633 DLFLDIGGIINSI
-646 PSEVVSVLTGDSGSG
+646 PSEVVSVLTGDSGG
-661 GLNSFAGRDVNLL
+661 VGLNSFAGRDVTLL
-674 MTDNLLADRVNM
+674 MTDNLLVDRVNM
-686 HIDELAVQIGSS
+686 QINELAVQIGSS
-698 PHPVTLDNHVIISK
+698 PHPVTLGDHIIISK
-712 DRGLD
+712 DRNLN
-717 QVMGEFGAREP
+717 QVMGESGLREP
-728 LVPVASSVRFSGLS
+728 LVPVASSIRFSGLS
-742 QFTFSD
+742 EFTFSD
-748 DEVLGTQSIGLI
+748 DDVLETQSISLI
-760 TDSSEPFRFSFI
+760 TDSSESFRFSFI
-772 EHDSNSIDNLSFQSL
+772 EHNGDSLENLSFQSL

-793 NNISVLIDE
+793 NNISVVIDE

-807 VANEGIELMTYVGLD
+807 IANEGIELMTYVGLN
-822 GNQKQGANIH
+822 GEQRQGANIH
-832 DMPAEFIFEFGE
+832 DMPAEFIFEFGD
-844 QTSFTAETPISTVEV
+844 QTSFIAESPISTVEV
-859 QISNASEP
+859 QISNSSAP

-894 IKELGWISPIEEG
+894 IQELGWISPTEEG
-907 ALGAP
+907 APGEL

-945 ALIDPLPSHLSVEI
+945 ALVDPLPSHLSVEI
-959 PTGND
+959 PTGGND
-964 DGSELVLPEYDSTKG
+964 GGSDLVLPEFNSTKG

-1001 AGFTSDISTGTEE
+1001 AGFTGDISTGTEE

-1028 TSFDLIVE
+1028 TSFDLVVE
-1036 ATYGDQVTKEPP
+1036 ATYGNPVNSEPP

-1054 FQSSPNGLSEGFHIK
+1054 FQSSPNGLSDGFHIK

-1079 DLSISRNTL
+1079 DLSISRTSQL
-1088 ENGEDWYIQASLD
+1088 NGEDWYIQASLD

-1137 FLDAVF
+1137 FLDSVF

-1148 GGITQ
+1148 GGITE
-1153 VSTGTQFGLSEKLD
+1153 VSTGTQFGLSERLD

-1173 INRESQSRT
+1173 INRDSQSRT
-1182 EMLINDIPKSISLQ
+1182 EMLINEIPKSIALQ

-1206 MSVPEEQRIE
+1206 MSVPEEERIE

-1261 TRNLAFQGLPN
+1261 TKNLAFQGLPN
-1272 LDFTSSD
+1272 FEFTSSD

-1316 DFGLEIR
+1316 AYGLEIR
-1323 SGGSGVERIYV
+1323 SSGSGVEKIYI

-1347 TPPVFLEEME
+1347 SPPVFLEEME

-1393 ARVTTEFAGRD
+1393 AKVTTEFAGRE

-1448 HHLLVPEPFTSAIL
+1448 HHVLVPEPFTSAIL
-1462 TVIATLTE
+1462 TVIATLSE
-1470 GGS
+1470 GGN

>member
-1 MYPRGMF
+1 
-8 MEGGAVRIIRRS
+8 MEGGAVRVIRKS

-43 TSVTAETRISADDFE
+43 TSVSAQTRISADDFE
-58 ILDDLTSVLSERENV
+58 ILDDLTSVLSERESV
-73 ISSELVKNMASPSLE
+73 ISSELVENLASPSLE
-88 GVANSVAGTTSN
+88 GVMNSVAPTTSN
-100 DPLFGIENM
+100 DPLFGIDEM
-109 FSDASIVD
+109 FSDATIVD
-117 TTPPEV
+117 PTPPEV
-123 SHPGPYELLVNPD
+123 VHPGPYDLLINPE

-152 LTDYLIWTKYMDLDG
+152 LTDYLIWTKYIDMDG
-167 NEVEKFEVVTF
+167 NQVEKFEVVTF
-178 TTSLFSLL
+178 TATLL
-186 DPETNSFLH
+186 SFLDSETNSLLH
-195 AIDIDDDGDNDI
+195 AVDIDNDGDNDI

-213 SFDLGDD
+213 SFDLGDEV
-220 FGIEGDT
+220 GIEGDT
-227 LWIKPTISFTVLV
+227 LWIKPTISFTVMV
-240 LEDSRDD
+240 LESSRDD
-247 PDWNELDTLQVSL
+247 SDWDELQTLQVSL

-267 EGILTGGESYVWVID
+267 DGIFTGGESYVWVID
-282 SKFTTPPNDF
+282 SKFTTQPDDF
-292 SINIGLERIFFDISD
+292 SIDIGIEKIFFDISD
-307 AGSSLV
+307 ASSSLV
-313 TSLLSFIGLGIAIP
+313 ASLISLIAGGISIPGLGGDA
-327 GADESNIVFLGLSAP
+327 SNIVLGSLSAP

-356 DRYSQIEL
+356 ERYSQIEL
-364 STLPSNEISCGVVAG
+364 STLPSSEISCGVIAG
-379 FGYVHFSPAD
+379 FGYVHFSPQD
-389 TDGDREVWEVAY
+389 TDGNRDIWEVAY
-401 IEATVHPNGVST
+401 IEATIHPNGVST

-425 DTTLAEDPGV
+425 DSTLSEGAGD

-448 DRRADLHVHFH
+448 DRRSDLHVHFH
-459 ENKAGEPVENSG
+459 ENKAGEPVASG
-471 DQRGNSTDSIG
+471 ESSGNSTDTIG

-489 GSLSTDEIDRV
+489 GTLSADEIDRI

-527 NFSRDTTQNVDDPT
+527 NFSKDSTQNVDDST

-547 YPPKTLVL
+547 FPPKTLVL
-555 IRSVESIQSIEY
+555 IRSSQSIQSIEY

-582 IHLELKN
+582 IHLEMKDL
-589 IPTSIALYG
+589 PTSIVLYG
-598 SFELGSSSATDT
+598 SFEFGSSSTSDT
-610 SLDSGDNLDFLSKI
+610 SLDSGTNLDFVSKI

-633 NLFLDIGDIINSV
+633 DLFLDIGGIINSI
-646 PSEVVSVLTGDSGSG
+646 PSEVVSVLTGDSGG
-661 GLNSFAGRDVNLL
+661 VGLNSFAGRDVTLL
-674 MTDNLLADRVNM
+674 MTDNLLLDRVNM
-686 HIDELAVQIGSS
+686 QINELAVQIGSS
-698 PHPVTLDNHVIISK
+698 PHPVILGDHVIISK
-712 DRGLD
+712 DRNLN
-717 QVMGEFGAREP
+717 QVMGESGLREP
-728 LVPVASSVRFSGLS
+728 LVPVASSIRFSGLS
-742 QFTFSD
+742 EFTFSD
-748 DEVLGTQSIGLI
+748 DDVLETQSISLI
-760 TDSSEPFRFSFI
+760 TESSESFRFSFI
-772 EHDSNSIDNLSFQSL
+772 EHNGDSLENLSFQSL

-793 NNISVLIDE
+793 NNISVMIDE

-807 VANEGIELMTYVGLD
+807 IANEGIELMTYVGLD
-822 GNQKQGANIH
+822 GDQRQGANIH
-832 DMPAEFIFEFGE
+832 DMPAEFIFEFGD
-844 QTSFTAETPISTVEV
+844 QTSFIAESPISTVEV
-859 QISNASEP
+859 QISNSSAP

-894 IKELGWISPIEEG
+894 IQELGWISPVEEG
-907 ALGAP
+907 APGEL

-945 ALIDPLPSHLSVEI
+945 ALVDPLPSHLSVEI

-964 DGSELVLPEYDSTKG
+964 GGSDLVIPEFNSTKG
-979 LSGVAFFIGGFSDFG
+979 LSGVAFFIGGLSDFG

-1001 AGFTSDISTGTEE
+1001 AGFTGDISTGTEE

-1028 TSFDLIVE
+1028 TSFDLVVE
-1036 ATYGDQVTKEPP
+1036 ATYGNPVNSEPP

-1054 FQSSPNGLSEGFHIK
+1054 FQSSPNGLSDGFHIK

-1079 DLSISRNTL
+1079 DLSISRTSQL
-1088 ENGEDWYIQASLD
+1088 NGEDWYIQASLD

-1129 EPGKPTNL
+1129 EPGKSTNL
-1137 FLDAVF
+1137 FLDSVF

-1148 GGITQ
+1148 GGITE
-1153 VSTGTQFGLSEKLD
+1153 VSTGTQFGLSERLD

-1173 INRESQSRT
+1173 INRDSQSRT
-1182 EMLINDIPKSISLQ
+1182 EMLINEIPKSIALQ

-1206 MSVPEEQRIE
+1206 MSVPEEERIE

-1261 TRNLAFQGLPN
+1261 TKNLAFQGLPN
-1272 LDFTSSD
+1272 FEFTSSD

-1316 DFGLEIR
+1316 AYGLEIR
-1323 SGGSGVERIYV
+1323 SSGSGVEKIYI

-1393 ARVTTEFAGRD
+1393 AKVTTEFAGRE

-1448 HHLLVPEPFTSAIL
+1448 HHVLVPEPFTSAIL
-1462 TVIATLTE
+1462 TVIATLSE
-1470 GGS
+1470 GGN

>member
-1 MYPRGMF
+1 
-8 MEGGAVRIIRRS
+8 
-20 PGINHSQTI
+20 
-29 LLVLI
+29 
-34 FLLPMFSPI
+34 
-43 TSVTAETRISADDFE
+43 
-58 ILDDLTSVLSERENV
+58 
-73 ISSELVKNMASPSLE
+73 
-88 GVANSVAGTTSN
+88 
-100 DPLFGIENM
+100 
-109 FSDASIVD
+109 
-117 TTPPEV
+117 
-123 SHPGPYELLVNPD
+123 
-136 KSPPGA
+136 
-142 VDTVWQTIFN
+142 
-152 LTDYLIWTKYMDLDG
+152 
-167 NEVEKFEVVTF
+167 
-178 TTSLFSLL
+178 
-186 DPETNSFLH
+186 
-195 AIDIDDDGDNDI
+195 
-207 QVGLEI
+207 
-213 SFDLGDD
+213 
-220 FGIEGDT
+220 
-227 LWIKPTISFTVLV
+227 
-240 LEDSRDD
+240 
-247 PDWNELDTLQVSL
+247 
-260 LKAFAYS
+260 
-267 EGILTGGESYVWVID
+267 
-282 SKFTTPPNDF
+282 
-292 SINIGLERIFFDISD
+292 
-307 AGSSLV
+307 
-313 TSLLSFIGLGIAIP
+313 
-327 GADESNIVFLGLSAP
+327 
-342 YAILINNNGQTYCP
+342 
-356 DRYSQIEL
+356 
-364 STLPSNEISCGVVAG
+364 
-379 FGYVHFSPAD
+379 
-389 TDGDREVWEVAY
+389 
-401 IEATVHPNGVST
+401 
-413 RLPSEVNLVIRT
+413 
-425 DTTLAEDPGV
+425 
-435 VGENALDTIEYYA
+435 
-448 DRRADLHVHFH
+448 
-459 ENKAGEPVENSG
+459 
-471 DQRGNSTDSIG
+471 
-482 WLRGMPA
+482 MPA
-489 GSLSTDEIDRV
+489 GSLSADEIDRI

-527 NFSRDTTQNVDDPT
+527 NFSKDSTQNVDDST

-547 YPPKTLVL
+547 FPPKTLVL
-555 IRSVESIQSIEY
+555 IRSSQSIQSIEY

-582 IHLELKN
+582 IHLEMKDL
-589 IPTSIALYG
+589 PTSIVLYG
-598 SFELGSSSATDT
+598 SFEFGSSSTSDT
-610 SLDSGDNLDFLSKI
+610 SLDSGTNLDFVSKI

-633 NLFLDIGDIINSV
+633 DLFLDIGGIINSI
-646 PSEVVSVLTGDSGSG
+646 PSEVVSVLTGDSGG
-661 GLNSFAGRDVNLL
+661 VGLNSFAGRDVTLL
-674 MTDNLLADRVNM
+674 MTDNLLLDRVNM
-686 HIDELAVQIGSS
+686 QINELAVQIGSS
-698 PHPVTLDNHVIISK
+698 PHPVTLGDHVIISK
-712 DRGLD
+712 DRNLN
-717 QVMGEFGAREP
+717 QVMGESGLREP
-728 LVPVASSVRFSGLS
+728 LVPVASSIRFSGLS
-742 QFTFSD
+742 EFTFSD
-748 DEVLGTQSIGLI
+748 DDVLETQSISLI
-760 TDSSEPFRFSFI
+760 TESSESFRFSFI
-772 EHDSNSIDNLSFQSL
+772 EHNGDSLENLSFQSL

-793 NNISVLIDE
+793 NNISVMIDE

-807 VANEGIELMTYVGLD
+807 IANEGIELMTYVGLD
-822 GNQKQGANIH
+822 GEQRQGANIH
-832 DMPAEFIFEFGE
+832 DMPAEFIFEFGD
-844 QTSFTAETPISTVEV
+844 QTSFIAESPISTVEV
-859 QISNASEP
+859 QISNSSAP

-894 IKELGWISPIEEG
+894 IQELGWISPVEEG
-907 ALGAP
+907 APGEL

-945 ALIDPLPSHLSVEI
+945 ALVDPLPSHLSVEI

-964 DGSELVLPEYDSTKG
+964 GGSDLVIPEFNSTKG
-979 LSGVAFFIGGFSDFG
+979 LSGVAFFIGGLSDFG

-1001 AGFTSDISTGTEE
+1001 AGFTGDISTGTEE

-1028 TSFDLIVE
+1028 TSFDLVVE
-1036 ATYGDQVTKEPP
+1036 ATYGNPVNSEPP

-1054 FQSSPNGLSEGFHIK
+1054 FQSSPNGLSDGFHIK

-1079 DLSISRNTL
+1079 DLSISRTSQL
-1088 ENGEDWYIQASLD
+1088 NGEDWYIQASLD

-1129 EPGKPTNL
+1129 EPGKSTNL
-1137 FLDAVF
+1137 FLDSVF

-1148 GGITQ
+1148 GGITE
-1153 VSTGTQFGLSEKLD
+1153 VSTGTQFGLSERLD

-1173 INRESQSRT
+1173 INRDSQSRT
-1182 EMLINDIPKSISLQ
+1182 EMLINEIPKSIALQ

-1206 MSVPEEQRIE
+1206 MSVPEEERIE

-1261 TRNLAFQGLPN
+1261 TKNLAFQGLPN
-1272 LDFTSSD
+1272 FEFTSSD

-1316 DFGLEIR
+1316 AYGLEIR
-1323 SGGSGVERIYV
+1323 SSGSGVEKIYI

-1393 ARVTTEFAGRD
+1393 AKVTTEFAGRE

-1448 HHLLVPEPFTSAIL
+1448 HHVLVPEPFTSAIL
-1462 TVIATLTE
+1462 TVIATLSE
-1470 GGS
+1470 GGN

>member
-1 MYPRGMF
+1 
-8 MEGGAVRIIRRS
+8 MEGGAVRVIRRS

-43 TSVTAETRISADDFE
+43 TSVSAQTRISADDFE
-58 ILDDLTSVLSERENV
+58 ILDDLTSVLSERESV
-73 ISSELVKNMASPSLE
+73 ISSELVENLASPSLE
-88 GVANSVAGTTSN
+88 GVMNSLAPTTSN
-100 DPLFGIENM
+100 DPLFGIDEM
-109 FSDASIVD
+109 FSDATIVD
-117 TTPPEV
+117 PTPPEV
-123 SHPGPYELLVNPD
+123 VHPGPYDLLINPE

-152 LTDYLIWTKYMDLDG
+152 LTDYLIWTKYIDMDG
-167 NEVEKFEVVTF
+167 NQVEKFEVVTF
-178 TTSLFSLL
+178 TATLL
-186 DPETNSFLH
+186 SFLDTETNSLLH
-195 AIDIDDDGDNDI
+195 AVDIDDDGDNDI

-213 SFDLGDD
+213 SFDLGDEV
-220 FGIEGDT
+220 GIEGDT
-227 LWIKPTISFTVLV
+227 LWIKPTISFTVMV
-240 LEDSRDD
+240 LESSRDD
-247 PDWNELDTLQVSL
+247 SDWGELQTLQVSL

-267 EGILTGGESYVWVID
+267 EGIFTGGESYVWVID
-282 SKFTTPPNDF
+282 SKFTTQPDDF
-292 SINIGLERIFFDISD
+292 SIDIGIEKIFFDISD
-307 AGSSLV
+307 ASSSLV
-313 TSLLSFIGLGIAIP
+313 TSLISLIAGGISIPGLGGDA
-327 GADESNIVFLGLSAP
+327 SNIVLGALSAP

-356 DRYSQIEL
+356 ERYSQIEL
-364 STLPSNEISCGVVAG
+364 TTLPSSEISCGVIAG
-379 FGYVHFSPAD
+379 FGYVHFSPQD
-389 TDGDREVWEVAY
+389 TDGNRDIWEVAY

-425 DTTLAEDPGV
+425 DSTLSEGAGD

-448 DRRADLHVHFH
+448 DRRSDLHVHFH
-459 ENKAGEPVENSG
+459 ENKAGEPVASG
-471 DQRGNSTDSIG
+471 EPRGNSTDTIG

-489 GSLSTDEIDRV
+489 GSLSVDEIDRI

-506 KSSPELPGGQP
+506 KASPELPGGQP

-527 NFSRDTTQNVDDPT
+527 NFSRDSTQNVDDST

-547 YPPKTLVL
+547 FPPKTLVL
-555 IRSVESIQSIEY
+555 IRSSQSIQSIEY

-582 IHLELKN
+582 IHLEMKDL
-589 IPTSIALYG
+589 PTSIVLYG
-598 SFELGSSSATDT
+598 SFEFGSSSTSDT
-610 SLDSGDNLDFLSKI
+610 SLDSGTNLDFVSKI

-633 NLFLDIGDIINSV
+633 DLFLDIGGIINSI
-646 PSEVVSVLTGDSGSG
+646 PSEVVSVLTGDSGG
-661 GLNSFAGRDVNLL
+661 VGLNSFAGRDVTLL
-674 MTDNLLADRVNM
+674 MTDNLLVDRVNM
-686 HIDELAVQIGSS
+686 QINELAVQIGSS
-698 PHPVTLDNHVIISK
+698 PHPVTLGDHIIISK
-712 DRGLD
+712 DRNLN
-717 QVMGEFGAREP
+717 QVMGESGLREP
-728 LVPVASSVRFSGLS
+728 LVPVASSIRFSGLS
-742 QFTFSD
+742 EFTFSD
-748 DEVLGTQSIGLI
+748 DDILETQSISLI
-760 TDSSEPFRFSFI
+760 TESSESFRFSFI
-772 EHDSNSIDNLSFQSL
+772 EHNGDSLENLSFQSL

-793 NNISVLIDE
+793 NNISVVIDE

-807 VANEGIELMTYVGLD
+807 IANEGIELMAYVGLD
-822 GNQKQGANIH
+822 GEQRQGANIH
-832 DMPAEFIFEFGE
+832 DMPAEFIFEFGD
-844 QTSFTAETPISTVEV
+844 QTSFIAESPISTVEV
-859 QISNASEP
+859 QISNSSAP

-875 LFHHDSIN
+875 LFHHDSVN

-894 IKELGWISPIEEG
+894 IQELGWISPVEEG
-907 ALGAP
+907 APGEL

-945 ALIDPLPSHLSVEI
+945 ALVDPLPSHLSVEI

-964 DGSELVLPEYDSTKG
+964 SGSDLVLPEFNSTKG

-1001 AGFTSDISTGTEE
+1001 AGFTGDISTGTEE
-1014 VDDSFSYA
+1014 VDDSFSYS

-1028 TSFDLIVE
+1028 TSFDLVVE
-1036 ATYGDQVTKEPP
+1036 ATYGNPVNSEPP

-1054 FQSSPNGLSEGFHIK
+1054 FQSSPNGLSDGFHIK

-1079 DLSISRNTL
+1079 DLSISRTSQL
-1088 ENGEDWYIQASLD
+1088 NGEDWYIQASLD

-1129 EPGKPTNL
+1129 EPGKSTNL
-1137 FLDAVF
+1137 FLDSVF

-1148 GGITQ
+1148 GGITE
-1153 VSTGTQFGLSEKLD
+1153 VSTGTQFGLSERLD

-1173 INRESQSRT
+1173 INRDSQSRT
-1182 EMLINDIPKSISLQ
+1182 EMLINEIPKSIALQ

-1206 MSVPEEQRIE
+1206 MSVPEEERIE

-1261 TRNLAFQGLPN
+1261 TKNLAFQGLPN
-1272 LDFTSSD
+1272 FEFTSSD

-1308 KLIIKPTN
+1308 KLIIKPT
-1316 DFGLEIR
+1316 DAYGLEIR
-1323 SGGSGVERIYV
+1323 SSGSGVEKIYI

-1347 TPPVFLEEME
+1347 SPPVFLEEME

-1393 ARVTTEFAGRD
+1393 AKITTEFAGRE

-1448 HHLLVPEPFTSAIL
+1448 HHVLVPEPFTSAIL
-1462 TVIATLTE
+1462 TVIATLSE
-1470 GGS
+1470 GGN

>member
-1 MYPRGMF
+1 
-8 MEGGAVRIIRRS
+8 MEGGAVRVIRKS

-43 TSVTAETRISADDFE
+43 TSVSAQTRISADDFE
-58 ILDDLTSVLSERENV
+58 ILDDLTSVLSERESV
-73 ISSELVKNMASPSLE
+73 ISSELVENLASPSLE
-88 GVANSVAGTTSN
+88 GVMNSVAPTTSN
-100 DPLFGIENM
+100 DPLFGIDEM
-109 FSDASIVD
+109 FSDATIVD
-117 TTPPEV
+117 PTPPEV
-123 SHPGPYELLVNPD
+123 VHPGPYDLLINPE

-152 LTDYLIWTKYMDLDG
+152 LTDYLIWTKYIDMDG
-167 NEVEKFEVVTF
+167 NQVEKFEVVTF
-178 TTSLFSLL
+178 TATLL
-186 DPETNSFLH
+186 SFLDSETNSLLH
-195 AIDIDDDGDNDI
+195 AVDIDNDGDNDI

-213 SFDLGDD
+213 SFDLGDEV
-220 FGIEGDT
+220 GIEGDT
-227 LWIKPTISFTVLV
+227 LWIKPTISFTVMV
-240 LEDSRDD
+240 LESSRDD
-247 PDWNELDTLQVSL
+247 SDWDELQTLQVSL

-267 EGILTGGESYVWVID
+267 DGIFTGGESYVWVID
-282 SKFTTPPNDF
+282 SKFTTQPDDF
-292 SINIGLERIFFDISD
+292 SIDIGIEKIFFDISD
-307 AGSSLV
+307 ASSSLV
-313 TSLLSFIGLGIAIP
+313 ASLISLIAGGISIPGLGGDA
-327 GADESNIVFLGLSAP
+327 SNIVLGSLSAP

-356 DRYSQIEL
+356 ERYSQIEL
-364 STLPSNEISCGVVAG
+364 TTLPSSEISCGVIAG
-379 FGYVHFSPAD
+379 FGYVHFSPQD
-389 TDGDREVWEVAY
+389 TDGNRDIWEVAY
-401 IEATVHPNGVST
+401 IEATIHPNGVST

-425 DTTLAEDPGV
+425 DSTLSEGAGD

-448 DRRADLHVHFH
+448 DRRSDLHVHFH
-459 ENKAGEPVENSG
+459 ENKAGEPVASG
-471 DQRGNSTDSIG
+471 ESSGNSTDTIG

-489 GSLSTDEIDRV
+489 GSLSADEIDRI

-527 NFSRDTTQNVDDPT
+527 NFSKDSTQNVDDST

-547 YPPKTLVL
+547 FPPKTLVL
-555 IRSVESIQSIEY
+555 IRSSQSIQSIEY

-582 IHLELKN
+582 IHLEMKDL
-589 IPTSIALYG
+589 PTSIVLYG
-598 SFELGSSSATDT
+598 SFEFGSSSTSDT
-610 SLDSGDNLDFLSKI
+610 SLDSGTNLDFVSKI

-633 NLFLDIGDIINSV
+633 DLFLDIGGIINSI
-646 PSEVVSVLTGDSGSG
+646 PSEVVSVLTGDSGG
-661 GLNSFAGRDVNLL
+661 VGLNSFAGRDVTLL
-674 MTDNLLADRVNM
+674 MTDNLLLERVNM
-686 HIDELAVQIGSS
+686 QINELAVQIGSS
-698 PHPVTLDNHVIISK
+698 PHPVTLGDHVIISK
-712 DRGLD
+712 DRNLN
-717 QVMGEFGAREP
+717 QVMGESGLREP
-728 LVPVASSVRFSGLS
+728 LVPVASSIRFSGLS
-742 QFTFSD
+742 EFTFSD
-748 DEVLGTQSIGLI
+748 DDVLETQSISLI
-760 TDSSEPFRFSFI
+760 TESSESFRFSFI
-772 EHDSNSIDNLSFQSL
+772 EHNGDSLENLSFQSL

-793 NNISVLIDE
+793 NNISVMIDE

-807 VANEGIELMTYVGLD
+807 IANEGIELMTYVGLD
-822 GNQKQGANIH
+822 GEQRQGANIH
-832 DMPAEFIFEFGE
+832 DMPAEFIFEFGD
-844 QTSFTAETPISTVEV
+844 QTSFIAESPISTVEV
-859 QISNASEP
+859 QISNSSAP

-894 IKELGWISPIEEG
+894 IQELGWISPVEEG
-907 ALGAP
+907 APGEL

-945 ALIDPLPSHLSVEI
+945 ALVDPLPSHLSVEI
-959 PTGND
+959 PTGNEG
-964 DGSELVLPEYDSTKG
+964 GSDLVLPEFNSTKG
-979 LSGVAFFIGGFSDFG
+979 LSGVAFFIGGLSDFG

-1001 AGFTSDISTGTEE
+1001 AGFTGDISTGTEE

-1028 TSFDLIVE
+1028 TSFDLVVE
-1036 ATYGDQVTKEPP
+1036 ATYGNPVNSEPP

-1054 FQSSPNGLSEGFHIK
+1054 FQSSPNGLSDGFHIK

-1079 DLSISRNTL
+1079 DLSISRTSQL
-1088 ENGEDWYIQASLD
+1088 NGEDWYIQASLD

-1129 EPGKPTNL
+1129 EPGKSTNL
-1137 FLDAVF
+1137 FLDSVF

-1148 GGITQ
+1148 GGITE
-1153 VSTGTQFGLSEKLD
+1153 VSTGTQFGLSERLD

-1173 INRESQSRT
+1173 INRDSQSRT
-1182 EMLINDIPKSISLQ
+1182 EMLINEIPKSIALQ

-1206 MSVPEEQRIE
+1206 MSVPEEERIE

-1261 TRNLAFQGLPN
+1261 TKNLAFQGLPN
-1272 LDFTSSD
+1272 FEFTSSD

-1316 DFGLEIR
+1316 AYGLEIR
-1323 SGGSGVERIYV
+1323 SSGSGVEKIYI

-1393 ARVTTEFAGRD
+1393 AKVTTEFAGRE

-1448 HHLLVPEPFTSAIL
+1448 HHVLVPEPFTSAIL
-1462 TVIATLTE
+1462 TVIATLSE
-1470 GGS
+1470 GGN

>member
-1 MYPRGMF
+1 
-8 MEGGAVRIIRRS
+8 MEGGAVRVIRKS

-43 TSVTAETRISADDFE
+43 TSVSAQTRISADDFE
-58 ILDDLTSVLSERENV
+58 ILDDLTSVLSERESV
-73 ISSELVKNMASPSLE
+73 ISSELVENLASPSLE
-88 GVANSVAGTTSN
+88 GVMNSVAPTTSN
-100 DPLFGIENM
+100 DPLFGIDEM
-109 FSDASIVD
+109 FSDATIVD
-117 TTPPEV
+117 PTPPEV
-123 SHPGPYELLVNPD
+123 VHPGPYDLLINPE

-152 LTDYLIWTKYMDLDG
+152 LTDYLIWTKYIDMDG
-167 NEVEKFEVVTF
+167 NQVEKFEVVTF
-178 TTSLFSLL
+178 TATLL
-186 DPETNSFLH
+186 SFLDSETNSLLH
-195 AIDIDDDGDNDI
+195 AVDIDNDGDNDI

-213 SFDLGDD
+213 SFDLGDEV
-220 FGIEGDT
+220 GIEGDT
-227 LWIKPTISFTVLV
+227 LWIKPTISFTVMV
-240 LEDSRDD
+240 LESSRDD
-247 PDWNELDTLQVSL
+247 SDWDELQTLQVSL

-267 EGILTGGESYVWVID
+267 DGIFTGGESYVWVID
-282 SKFTTPPNDF
+282 SKFTTQPDDF
-292 SINIGLERIFFDISD
+292 SIDIGIEKIFFDISD
-307 AGSSLV
+307 ASSSLV
-313 TSLLSFIGLGIAIP
+313 ASLISLIAGGISIPGLGGDA
-327 GADESNIVFLGLSAP
+327 SNIVLGSLSAP

-356 DRYSQIEL
+356 ERYSQIEL
-364 STLPSNEISCGVVAG
+364 TTLPSSEISCGVIAG
-379 FGYVHFSPAD
+379 FGYVHFSPQD
-389 TDGDREVWEVAY
+389 TDGNRDIWEVAY
-401 IEATVHPNGVST
+401 IEATIHPNGVST

-425 DTTLAEDPGV
+425 DSTLSEGAGD

-448 DRRADLHVHFH
+448 DRRSDLHVHFH
-459 ENKAGEPVENSG
+459 ENKAGEPVASG
-471 DQRGNSTDSIG
+471 ESSGNSTDTIG

-489 GSLSTDEIDRV
+489 GSLSADEIDRI

-527 NFSRDTTQNVDDPT
+527 NFSKDSTQNVDDST

-547 YPPKTLVL
+547 FPPKTLVL
-555 IRSVESIQSIEY
+555 IRSSQSIQSIEY

-582 IHLELKN
+582 IHLEMKDL
-589 IPTSIALYG
+589 PTSIVLYG
-598 SFELGSSSATDT
+598 SFEFGSSSTSDT
-610 SLDSGDNLDFLSKI
+610 SLDSGTNLDFVSKI

-633 NLFLDIGDIINSV
+633 DLFLDIGGIINSI
-646 PSEVVSVLTGDSGSG
+646 PSEVVSVLTGDSGG
-661 GLNSFAGRDVNLL
+661 VGLNSFAGRDVTLL
-674 MTDNLLADRVNM
+674 MTDNLLLERVNM
-686 HIDELAVQIGSS
+686 QINELAVQIGSS
-698 PHPVTLDNHVIISK
+698 PHPVTLGDHVIISK
-712 DRGLD
+712 DRNLN
-717 QVMGEFGAREP
+717 QVMGESGLREP
-728 LVPVASSVRFSGLS
+728 LVPVASSIRFSGLS
-742 QFTFSD
+742 EFTFSD
-748 DEVLGTQSIGLI
+748 DDVLETQSISLI
-760 TDSSEPFRFSFI
+760 TESSESFRFSFI
-772 EHDSNSIDNLSFQSL
+772 EHNGDSLENLSFQSL

-793 NNISVLIDE
+793 NNISVMIDE

-807 VANEGIELMTYVGLD
+807 IANEGIELMTYVGLD
-822 GNQKQGANIH
+822 GEQRQGANIH
-832 DMPAEFIFEFGE
+832 DMPAEFIFEFGD
-844 QTSFTAETPISTVEV
+844 QTSFIAESPITTVEV
-859 QISNASEP
+859 QISNSSAP

-894 IKELGWISPIEEG
+894 IQELGWISPVEEG
-907 ALGAP
+907 APGEL

-945 ALIDPLPSHLSVEI
+945 ALVDPLPSHLSVEI

-964 DGSELVLPEYDSTKG
+964 GGSDLVIPEFNSTKG
-979 LSGVAFFIGGFSDFG
+979 LSGVAFFIGGLSDFG

-1001 AGFTSDISTGTEE
+1001 AGFTGDISTGTEE

-1028 TSFDLIVE
+1028 TSFDLVVE
-1036 ATYGDQVTKEPP
+1036 ATYGNPVNSEPP

-1054 FQSSPNGLSEGFHIK
+1054 FQSSPNGLSDGFHIK

-1079 DLSISRNTL
+1079 DLSISRTSQL
-1088 ENGEDWYIQASLD
+1088 NGEDWYIQASLD

-1129 EPGKPTNL
+1129 EPGKSTNL
-1137 FLDAVF
+1137 FLDSVF

-1148 GGITQ
+1148 GGITE
-1153 VSTGTQFGLSEKLD
+1153 VSTGTQFGLSERLD

-1173 INRESQSRT
+1173 INRDSQSRT
-1182 EMLINDIPKSISLQ
+1182 EMLINEIPKSIALQ

-1206 MSVPEEQRIE
+1206 MSVPEEERIE

-1261 TRNLAFQGLPN
+1261 TKNLAFQGLPN
-1272 LDFTSSD
+1272 FEFTSSD

-1316 DFGLEIR
+1316 AYGLEIR
-1323 SGGSGVERIYV
+1323 SSGSGVEKIYI

-1393 ARVTTEFAGRD
+1393 AKVTTEFAGRE

-1448 HHLLVPEPFTSAIL
+1448 HHVLVPEPFTSAIL
-1462 TVIATLTE
+1462 TVIATLSE
-1470 GGS
+1470 GGN

>member
-1 MYPRGMF
+1 
-8 MEGGAVRIIRRS
+8 MEGGAVRVIRKS

-43 TSVTAETRISADDFE
+43 TSVSAQTRISADDFE
-58 ILDDLTSVLSERENV
+58 ILDDLTSVLSERESV
-73 ISSELVKNMASPSLE
+73 ISSELVENLASPSLE
-88 GVANSVAGTTSN
+88 GVMNSVAPTTSN
-100 DPLFGIENM
+100 DPLFGIDEM
-109 FSDASIVD
+109 FSDATIVD
-117 TTPPEV
+117 PTPPEV
-123 SHPGPYELLVNPD
+123 VHPGPYDLLINPE

-152 LTDYLIWTKYMDLDG
+152 LTDYLIWTKYIDMDG
-167 NEVEKFEVVTF
+167 NQVEKFEVVTF
-178 TTSLFSLL
+178 TATLL
-186 DPETNSFLH
+186 SFLDSETNSLLH
-195 AIDIDDDGDNDI
+195 AVDIDNDGDNDI

-213 SFDLGDD
+213 SFDLGDEV
-220 FGIEGDT
+220 GIEGDT
-227 LWIKPTISFTVLV
+227 LWIKPTISFTVMV
-240 LEDSRDD
+240 LESSRDD
-247 PDWNELDTLQVSL
+247 SDWDELQTLQVSL

-267 EGILTGGESYVWVID
+267 DGIFTGGESYVWVID
-282 SKFTTPPNDF
+282 SKFTTQPDDF
-292 SINIGLERIFFDISD
+292 SIDIGIEKIFFDISD
-307 AGSSLV
+307 ASSSLV
-313 TSLLSFIGLGIAIP
+313 ASLISLIAGGISIPGLGGDA
-327 GADESNIVFLGLSAP
+327 SNIVLGSLSAP

-356 DRYSQIEL
+356 ERYSQIEL
-364 STLPSNEISCGVVAG
+364 TTLPSSEISCGVIAG
-379 FGYVHFSPAD
+379 FGYVHFSPQD
-389 TDGDREVWEVAY
+389 TDGNRDIWEVAY
-401 IEATVHPNGVST
+401 IEATIHPNGVST

-425 DTTLAEDPGV
+425 DSTLSEGAGD

-448 DRRADLHVHFH
+448 DRRSDLHVHFH
-459 ENKAGEPVENSG
+459 ENKAGEPVASG
-471 DQRGNSTDSIG
+471 ESSGNSTDTIG

-489 GSLSTDEIDRV
+489 GSLSADEIDRI

-527 NFSRDTTQNVDDPT
+527 NFSKDSTQNVDDST

-547 YPPKTLVL
+547 FPPKTLVL
-555 IRSVESIQSIEY
+555 IRSSQSIQSIEY

-582 IHLELKN
+582 IHLEMKDL
-589 IPTSIALYG
+589 PTSIVLYG
-598 SFELGSSSATDT
+598 SFEFGSSSTSDT
-610 SLDSGDNLDFLSKI
+610 SLDSGTNLDFVSKI

-633 NLFLDIGDIINSV
+633 DLFLDIGGIINSI
-646 PSEVVSVLTGDSGSG
+646 PSEVVSVLTGDSGG
-661 GLNSFAGRDVNLL
+661 VGLNSFAGRDVTLL
-674 MTDNLLADRVNM
+674 MTDNLLLDRVNM
-686 HIDELAVQIGSS
+686 QINELAVQIGSS
-698 PHPVTLDNHVIISK
+698 PHPVTLGDHVIISK
-712 DRGLD
+712 DRNLN
-717 QVMGEFGAREP
+717 QVMGESGLREP
-728 LVPVASSVRFSGLS
+728 LVPVASSIRFSGLS
-742 QFTFSD
+742 EFTFSD
-748 DEVLGTQSIGLI
+748 DDVLETQSISLI
-760 TDSSEPFRFSFI
+760 TESSESFRFSFI
-772 EHDSNSIDNLSFQSL
+772 EHNGDSLENLSFQSL

-793 NNISVLIDE
+793 NNISVMIDE

-807 VANEGIELMTYVGLD
+807 IANEGIELMTYVGLD
-822 GNQKQGANIH
+822 GEQRQGANIH
-832 DMPAEFIFEFGE
+832 DMPAEFIFEFGD
-844 QTSFTAETPISTVEV
+844 QTSFIAESPISTVEV
-859 QISNASEP
+859 QISNSSAP

-894 IKELGWISPIEEG
+894 IQELGWISPVEEG
-907 ALGAP
+907 APGEL

-945 ALIDPLPSHLSVEI
+945 ALVDPLPSHLSVEI

-964 DGSELVLPEYDSTKG
+964 GGSDLVIPEFNSTKG

-1001 AGFTSDISTGTEE
+1001 AGFTGDISTGTEE

-1028 TSFDLIVE
+1028 TSFDLVVE
-1036 ATYGDQVTKEPP
+1036 ATYGNPVNSEPP

-1054 FQSSPNGLSEGFHIK
+1054 FQSSPNGLSDGFHIK

-1079 DLSISRNTL
+1079 DLSISRTSQL
-1088 ENGEDWYIQASLD
+1088 NGEDWYIQASLD

-1129 EPGKPTNL
+1129 EPGKSTNL
-1137 FLDAVF
+1137 FLDSVF

-1148 GGITQ
+1148 GGITE
-1153 VSTGTQFGLSEKLD
+1153 VSTGTQFGLSERLD

-1173 INRESQSRT
+1173 INRDSQSRT
-1182 EMLINDIPKSISLQ
+1182 EMLINEIPKSIALQ

-1206 MSVPEEQRIE
+1206 MSVPEEERIE

-1261 TRNLAFQGLPN
+1261 TKNLAFQGLPN
-1272 LDFTSSD
+1272 FEFTSSD

-1316 DFGLEIR
+1316 AYGLEIR
-1323 SGGSGVERIYV
+1323 SSGSGVEKIYI

-1393 ARVTTEFAGRD
+1393 AKVTTEFAGRE

-1448 HHLLVPEPFTSAIL
+1448 HHVLVPEPFTSAIL
-1462 TVIATLTE
+1462 TVIATLSE
-1470 GGS
+1470 GGN